1 MKKYFSIILILLL
14 LLSSCGGNT
23 ETSSEIDE
31 NTEVNNENT
40 EEKINS
46 DSSPNE
52 ECLSDDSIETLTSEI
67 AQITSD
73 LKNQENSLASS
84 LGTLYSEEELQN
96 MKEELSVLEGL
107 QSEYES
113 QSSEL
118 DNDDYIQQLRDRKQS
133 LESQL
138 GISYD
143 SVDFANFGQ
152 DAILAEVYDGVI
164 APLENK
170 DNLSQ
175 EEQGVLAEAR
185 LKLELLDA
193 TLNLFKSTEGNP
205 DVELR
210 LKAIE
215 RLKGEI
221 AKAEGTGDQAL
232 RDSIDNLKQELSAKN
247 NILLSSKLCNPD
259 SLYQDDNS
267 GTAIST
273 INLEGCLDLSGFI
286 VMTNDLAELNGWAL
300 HIEDSIRKRNEPIS
314 DEDKPGYSE
323 FNLNSEFVET
333 IDWESDSVSGL
344 REKIEQNIRY
354 DRVNPSEDNLNKI
367 KSYLEQVQDKTS
379 AVRIEIL
386 PLCDL
391 YNIKNNVN
399 NSDQESTFTAEDIRD
414 IPINRFCEVNNDSLD
429 CPDNNLYIP
438 QQAMSCDT
446 SETEGTYTT
455 YDMIDQF
462 FASSIY
468 NTKWLRSSHG
478 TRFVAG
484 SGSDEPN
491 FFKEYYNPQVIFP
504 GEAVQIIVKD
514 NLNFNAGNSKIEF
527 NDEWRSSDGGNIE
540 PPYLYDDGTHG
551 DSVEG
556 DGLYTNNCMKL
567 TYDIDF
573 SNESYVDKGGVR
585 VVDPALKGTVEIKH
599 ISENTWATRN
609 SLFMNIG
616 YDYSQYENNNY
627 PVVFSPNLDA
637 QAYRRIFELFDDN
650 INGIVLGAREYY
662 HGGHMMRLA
671 DHIRGTGF
679 FQDYYEASGKPAPAQ
694 DNKIKVGPW
703 SDGKTHLEL
712 QMVLML
718 GTPEFKSFVHEF
730 QHSIYGQTGGGKYGF
745 PRPGFRESLSDDG
758 MHLSPASTATNTLQ
772 GGFKVLQSD
781 GRTYK
786 PVFIVT
792 PTERFST
799 RVVKDGD
806 KFKAIKR
813 DSIQDSQIFLY
824 SAGLLK
830 PEEVTETYYQL
841 VNPTVIGCVET
852 NEYFACNE
860 NNEVKAKEVISWDI
874 NDYINHYGPRS
885 YAYGEEPEKLNL
897 TFSVLS
903 ERKFTEAEIVFSHYF
918 ANEVV
923 NGDDNWRNPQG
934 DEYNLN
940 FVWDGLGG
948 INFDIFEFLI
958 NSESYK
964 TLEKVAVTDVKYGDI
979 KISDIDTYKE
989 LMYTGLEKNSRGLVE
1004 EAIQL
1009 IPSLPY
1015 AFMAM
1020 ATVMDND
1027 VDKYNYYDLAY
1038 TRAMNEIREVSSITE
1053 FSLIFNLLEQ
1063 KINLNKRNNNEENVI
1078 NEDQLKIDQEL
1089 FSAYSIN
1096 ASWLGIS
1103 QAKQEIARASSQI
1116 CRADQEQ
1123 YDIELSDCD
1132 LVNIKQ
1138 NPIVLRELDFE
1149 NPVWYDYN
1157 LDSLVGNYMALAGG
1171 YKDIARNLLESNN
1184 KRASLDLYLKAID
1197 TYIEGISKDPKEETI
1212 SLRFLY
1218 RDIAYTYD
1226 ELVSHPAS
1234 TEIEQS
1240 VFKAMATYYFAMEY
1254 PLMQKVCDRFKGTT
1268 LSGGLVGGEDGRVYF
1283 ADYFCGRAP
1292 VYEPEGPGRYE
1303 FDYNNWEFVKVG

>member
-1 MKKYFSIILILLL
+1 MKKHFSIILILFILV
-14 LLSSCGGNT
+14 SSCGGDTESNDKT
-23 ETSSEIDE
+23 ETSD
-31 NTEVNNENT
+31 NTEINKNNAV
-40 EEKINS
+40 
-46 DSSPNE
+46 E
-52 ECLSDDSIETLTSEI
+52 ECLSDESVATLTSEI
-67 AQITSD
+67 AEITSD
-73 LKNQENSLASS
+73 LKNQEENLA
-84 LGTLYSEEELQN
+84 LLADATYSEEELQN
-96 MKEELSVLEGL
+96 MKDDLAVLERVQADYESELSNSGNNE
-107 QSEYES
+107 
-113 QSSEL
+113 
-118 DNDDYIQQLRDRKQS
+118 YIQQLRDRKQS

-138 GISYD
+138 GISYAD
-143 SVDFANFGQ
+143 VDFANFGQ
-152 DAILAEVYDGVI
+152 DAILAEVYDGII

-170 DNLSQ
+170 ENLSQ
-175 EEQGVLAEAR
+175 EEQDVLDEAR
-185 LKLELLDA
+185 LKLELLD
-193 TLNLFKSTEGNP
+193 TELNLFRSFNEDP
-205 DVELR
+205 EVEIR
-210 LKAIE
+210 LKEIE
-215 RLKGEI
+215 RLKNEI
-221 AKAEGTGDQAL
+221 SVAEGTGDQAL
-232 RDSIDNLKQELSAKN
+232 RDKIENLKLQLNDKN

-259 SLYQDDNS
+259 SVYLDDNS

-273 INLEGCLDLSGFI
+273 INLEGCLDLSSFI
-286 VMTNDLAELNGWAL
+286 VMTNELAELNNWAL
-300 HIEDSIRKRNEPIS
+300 HIEDSIRKRNEPIN
-314 DEDKPGYSE
+314 DEDTQYSE
-323 FNLNSEFVET
+323 NNLNSEFVET
-333 IDWESDSVSGL
+333 IDWESDSLYGL
-344 REKIEQNIRY
+344 RDKIEQNIRY
-354 DRVNPSEDNLNKI
+354 DRVYPSEDNLNKI
-367 KSYLEQVQDKTS
+367 KSYLEQVRDKTS
-379 AVRIEIL
+379 AARIEIL

-391 YNIKNNVN
+391 YNIKNDVK
-399 NSDQESTFTAEDIRD
+399 NSDQKSTFTAEDTRD
-414 IPINRFCEVNNDSLD
+414 IPINRFCEVNGDSLD

-438 QQAMSCDT
+438 QQAVSCDA
-446 SETEGTYTT
+446 SLTEESYTN

-462 FASSIY
+462 FASSVY
-468 NTKWLRSSHG
+468 NPKWLRSLHG
-478 TRFVAG
+478 TRFIAG
-484 SGSDEPN
+484 TGSDEPD
-491 FFKEYYNPQVIFP
+491 FFKAYYNPQVIFP
-504 GEAVQIIVKD
+504 GEAVQIIIKD
-514 NLNFNAGNSKIEF
+514 NLNFNAGKSKIEF
-527 NDEWRSSDGGNIE
+527 NDEWRSSHGGNIE

-551 DSVEG
+551 DAVAG

-567 TYDIDF
+567 TYDTDF

-585 VVDPALKGTVEIKH
+585 VVDPNLKGTVEIKH

-627 PVVFSPNLDA
+627 PIVFSPNLDT
-637 QAYRRIFELFDDN
+637 QAYSRIFKLFDDN
-650 INGIVLGAREYY
+650 INGIVLGSREYS

-679 FQDYYEASGKPAPAQ
+679 FQNYYESNGKPAPAQ

-718 GTPEFKSFVHEF
+718 GSPEFGSFVHEF

-745 PRPGFRESLSDDG
+745 PRPGYRESLSDDG

-824 SAGLLK
+824 AAGLLK

-852 NEYFACNE
+852 NEYFECDE
-860 NNEVKAKEVISWDI
+860 NNEVKATEVISWDI

-885 YAYGEEPEKLNL
+885 FAYGEEPEKLNL

-940 FVWDGLGG
+940 FVWGGLGG

-964 TLEKVAVTDVKYGDI
+964 TLEKVAVTDIEYGDI

-989 LMYTGLEKNSRGLVE
+989 LMYTGLEKNSTGLVE

-1015 AFMAM
+1015 AYMAM
-1020 ATVMDND
+1020 ATLMDND
-1027 VDKYNYYDLAY
+1027 VDKYNYYDIAY
-1038 TRAMNEIREVSSITE
+1038 TRAMNEIKKVSSITE

-1063 KINLNKRNNNEENVI
+1063 KIKYNKRNNNEENVI
-1078 NEDQLKIDQEL
+1078 NEDQLKKDQEL

-1103 QAKQEIARASSQI
+1103 QAKQEIARAKSQT
-1116 CRADQEQ
+1116 CRADQEPH
-1123 YDIELSDCD
+1123 DHDAEHSDCD
-1132 LVNIKQ
+1132 LANIKQ
-1138 NPIVLRELDFE
+1138 NPVVLRELDFE
-1149 NPVWYDYN
+1149 NPVWYDAN
-1157 LDSLVGNYMALAGG
+1157 LDDLLRNYMALAGG
-1171 YKDIARNLLESNN
+1171 YKDIARNLLEGENN
-1184 KRASLDLYLKAID
+1184 ERASLDLYLKAID
-1197 TYIEGISKDPKEETI
+1197 TYIEGISKDPEEETFI
-1212 SLRFLY
+1212 LRFLY
-1218 RDIAYTYD
+1218 RDMAYTYD
-1226 ELVSHPAS
+1226 DLVSHPAA

-1240 VFKAMATYYFAMEY
+1240 IFKAMATYYFGLEY
-1254 PLMQKVCDRFKGTT
+1254 PLVQQLCERFKGTT
-1268 LSGGLVGGEDGRVYF
+1268 RSGGLVGSEDGKVYM
-1283 ADYFCGRAP
+1283 ADYVCGRPP
-1292 VYEPEGPGRYE
+1292 VYEPEGEGRYE
-1303 FDYNNWEFVKVG
+1303 FDYNNWEFVRVG

>member
-1 MKKYFSIILILLL
+1 MRGKISLILVLILLFSAC
-14 LLSSCGGNT
+14 SSNQTSIEEEVSDVKNINT
-23 ETSSEIDE
+23 DSG
-31 NTEVNNENT
+31 
-40 EEKINS
+40 S
-46 DSSPNE
+46 DE
-52 ECLSDDSIETLTSEI
+52 ECLSDDSIANLTSEI

-73 LKNQENSLASS
+73 LKNQEISLEKSLASS

-96 MKEELSVLEGL
+96 MKEELAVLEGL
-107 QSEYES
+107 QSEFES
-113 QSSEL
+113 QPSDL
-118 DNDDYIQQLRDRKQS
+118 DNDDYLQQLRQRKQS
-133 LESQL
+133 LESEL

-143 SVDFANFGQ
+143 DIDFANFGQ
-152 DAILAEVYDGVI
+152 DAILAEVYDGTI
-164 APLENK
+164 HPLEK
-170 DNLSQ
+170 KENLSQ
-175 EEQGVLAEAR
+175 EEQDILAEAR
-185 LKLELLDA
+185 LKIELLDT
-193 TLNLFKSTEGNP
+193 TLNLFKSTEGDP

-210 LKAIE
+210 LKAID
-215 RLKGEI
+215 RLKSEI
-221 AKAEGTGDQAL
+221 AKAEGSGDQAL
-232 RDSIDNLKQELSAKN
+232 RDEIDNLKQELNAKN

-259 SLYQDDNS
+259 SVYQDDNS

-273 INLEGCLDLSGFI
+273 INLEGCLDLSSFI
-286 VMTNDLAELNGWAL
+286 VMTNELAELTGWAL
-300 HIEDSIRKRNEPIS
+300 HIEDSIRKRNEPIN

-323 FNLNSEFVET
+323 YNLNSEFVEK
-333 IDWESDSVSGL
+333 IDWESDTVSGL

-386 PLCDL
+386 PLCDY
-391 YNIKNNVN
+391 YNIKNDVK

-414 IPINRFCEVNNDSLD
+414 IPINRFCEVNGDTLD
-429 CPDNNLYIP
+429 CPENNLYIP
-438 QQAMSCDT
+438 QQSISCDA
-446 SETEGTYTT
+446 SETEESYTS

-468 NTKWLRSSHG
+468 NPKWLRGLHG
-478 TRFVAG
+478 TRFING
-484 SGSDEPN
+484 TGSDEPD
-491 FFKEYYNPQVIFP
+491 FFKAFYNPQVIFP

-514 NLNFNAGNSKIEF
+514 NLNFNAGISKIEF

-540 PPYLYDDGTHG
+540 LPYLYDDGTHG
-551 DSVEG
+551 DAVGG

-616 YDYSQYENNNY
+616 YDYAQYENNNY
-627 PVVFSPNLDA
+627 PVVFSPNLDS
-637 QAYRRIFELFDDN
+637 QVYRRIFELFDDN

-718 GTPEFKSFVHEF
+718 GTPEFESFVHEF

-745 PRPGFRESLSDDG
+745 PRPGYKESLSDDG

-772 GGFKVLQSD
+772 GGFKILQSD

-792 PTERFST
+792 TGETFST

-813 DSIQDSQIFLY
+813 DQTQDSQIFLY
-824 SAGLLK
+824 AAGLLE

-841 VNPTVIGCVET
+841 VNPTIEGCVET
-852 NEYFACNE
+852 RDYFACDQ
-860 NNEVKAKEVISWDI
+860 NNEIKAEEVISWNI

-918 ANEVV
+918 ANEVI

-940 FVWDGLGG
+940 FVWDDLGG
-948 INFDIFEFLI
+948 INFDIFELLI

-964 TLEKVAVTDVKYGDI
+964 TLEKVAVADVDYGNI

-989 LMYTGLEKNSRGLVE
+989 LYYTALEKDDIALMQK
-1004 EAIQL
+1004 AINL
-1009 IPSLPY
+1009 IPTLPY
-1015 AFMAM
+1015 AYMAK
-1020 ATVMDND
+1020 ATLVDAD
-1027 VDKYNYYDLAY
+1027 VDKYKYYDLAY
-1038 TRAMNEIREVSSITE
+1038 SLAMNEIRKVSSVTE
-1053 FSLIFNLLEQ
+1053 FSLIFTLLEQ
-1063 KINLNKRNNNEENVI
+1063 KINLNKKNNFNK
-1078 NEDQLKIDQEL
+1078 DQLEIDQEL
-1089 FSAYSIN
+1089 FSSYSIN
-1096 ASWLGIS
+1096 ASWLGIA

-1123 YDIELSDCD
+1123 YDIELSDCEY

-1138 NPIVLRELDFE
+1138 NPVVLRELDFQ
-1149 NPVWYDYN
+1149 NPVWYDAN
-1157 LDSLVGNYMALAGG
+1157 LNDLLGNYSALAGG
-1171 YKDIARNLLESNN
+1171 YKDIARNLLETNN
-1184 KRASLDLYLKAID
+1184 EKGSLDLYLKAID
-1197 TYIEGISKDPKEETI
+1197 TYMEGISKDPKAETFRLW
-1212 SLRFLY
+1212 SLY
-1218 RDIAYTYD
+1218 RDMAYTYD
-1226 ELVSHPAS
+1226 DLVSHPAAP
-1234 TEIEQS
+1234 EYMQS
-1240 VFKAMATYYFAMEY
+1240 VFKAMATYYFALEY
-1254 PLMQKVCDRFKGTT
+1254 SLVQQLCERFEGTFV
-1268 LSGGLVGGEDGRVYF
+1268 SGGLVGGEDGKTYM
-1283 ADYFCGRAP
+1283 ADYVCGRAP
-1292 VYEPEGPGRYE
+1292 VYEPEGPGSYI

>member
-1 MKKYFSIILILLL
+1 MKKHFSIILILFILV
-14 LLSSCGGNT
+14 SSCGGDTESNDKT
-23 ETSSEIDE
+23 ETSD
-31 NTEVNNENT
+31 NTEINKNNAV
-40 EEKINS
+40 
-46 DSSPNE
+46 E
-52 ECLSDDSIETLTSEI
+52 ECLSDESVAILTSEI
-67 AQITSD
+67 AEITSD
-73 LKNQENSLASS
+73 LKNQEENLA
-84 LGTLYSEEELQN
+84 LLADATYSEEELQN
-96 MKEELSVLEGL
+96 MKDDLAVLEKVQADYESELSNSGNNE
-107 QSEYES
+107 
-113 QSSEL
+113 
-118 DNDDYIQQLRDRKQS
+118 YIQQLRDRKQS

-138 GISYD
+138 GISYAD
-143 SVDFANFGQ
+143 VDFANFGQ
-152 DAILAEVYDGVI
+152 DAILAEVYDGII

-170 DNLSQ
+170 ENLSQ
-175 EEQGVLAEAR
+175 EEQDVLDEAR
-185 LKLELLDA
+185 LKLELLD
-193 TLNLFKSTEGNP
+193 TELNLFRSFNEDP
-205 DVELR
+205 EVEIR
-210 LKAIE
+210 LKEIE
-215 RLKGEI
+215 RLKNEI
-221 AKAEGTGDQAL
+221 SVAEGTGDQAL
-232 RDSIDNLKQELSAKN
+232 RDKIENLKLQLNDKN

-259 SLYQDDNS
+259 SVYLDDNS

-273 INLEGCLDLSGFI
+273 INLEGCLDLSSFI
-286 VMTNDLAELNGWAL
+286 VMTNELAELNNWAL
-300 HIEDSIRKRNEPIS
+300 HIEDSIRKRNEPIN
-314 DEDKPGYSE
+314 DEDTQYSE
-323 FNLNSEFVET
+323 NNLNSEFVET
-333 IDWESDSVSGL
+333 IDWESDSLYGL
-344 REKIEQNIRY
+344 RDKIEQNIRY
-354 DRVNPSEDNLNKI
+354 DRVYPSEDNLNKI
-367 KSYLEQVQDKTS
+367 KSYLEQVRDKTS
-379 AVRIEIL
+379 AARIEIL

-391 YNIKNNVN
+391 YNIKNDVK
-399 NSDQESTFTAEDIRD
+399 NSDQKSTFTAEDTRD
-414 IPINRFCEVNNDSLD
+414 IPINRFCEVNGDSLD

-438 QQAMSCDT
+438 QQAVSCDA
-446 SETEGTYTT
+446 SLTEESYTN

-462 FASSIY
+462 FASSVY
-468 NTKWLRSSHG
+468 NPKWLRSLHG
-478 TRFVAG
+478 TRFIAG
-484 SGSDEPN
+484 TGSDEPD
-491 FFKEYYNPQVIFP
+491 FFKAYYNPQVIFP
-504 GEAVQIIVKD
+504 GEAVQIIIKD
-514 NLNFNAGNSKIEF
+514 NLNFNAGKSKIEF
-527 NDEWRSSDGGNIE
+527 NDEWRSSHGGNIE

-551 DSVEG
+551 DAVAG

-567 TYDIDF
+567 TYDTDF

-585 VVDPALKGTVEIKH
+585 VVDPNLKGTVEIKH

-627 PVVFSPNLDA
+627 PIVFSPNLDT
-637 QAYRRIFELFDDN
+637 QAYSRIFKLFDDN
-650 INGIVLGAREYY
+650 INGIVLGSREYS

-679 FQDYYEASGKPAPAQ
+679 FQNYYESNGKPAPAQ

-718 GTPEFKSFVHEF
+718 GSPEFGSFVHEF

-745 PRPGFRESLSDDG
+745 PRPGYRESLSDDG

-824 SAGLLK
+824 AAGLLK

-852 NEYFACNE
+852 NEYFECDE
-860 NNEVKAKEVISWDI
+860 NNEVKATEVISWDI

-885 YAYGEEPEKLNL
+885 FAYGEEPEKLNL

-940 FVWDGLGG
+940 FVWGGLGG

-964 TLEKVAVTDVKYGDI
+964 TLEKVAITDIEYGDI

-989 LMYTGLEKNSRGLVE
+989 LMYTGLEKNSTGLVE

-1015 AFMAM
+1015 AYMAM
-1020 ATVMDND
+1020 ATLMDND
-1027 VDKYNYYDLAY
+1027 VDKYNYYDIAY
-1038 TRAMNEIREVSSITE
+1038 TRAMNEIKKVSSITE

-1063 KINLNKRNNNEENVI
+1063 KIKYNKRNNNEENVI
-1078 NEDQLKIDQEL
+1078 NEDQLKKDQEL

-1103 QAKQEIARASSQI
+1103 QAKQEIARAKSQT
-1116 CRADQEQ
+1116 CRADQEPH
-1123 YDIELSDCD
+1123 DHDAEHSDCD
-1132 LVNIKQ
+1132 LANIKQ
-1138 NPIVLRELDFE
+1138 NPVVLRELDFE
-1149 NPVWYDYN
+1149 NPVWYDAN
-1157 LDSLVGNYMALAGG
+1157 LDDLLRNYMALAGG
-1171 YKDIARNLLESNN
+1171 YKDIARNLLEGENN
-1184 KRASLDLYLKAID
+1184 ERASLDLYLKAID
-1197 TYIEGISKDPKEETI
+1197 TYIEGISKDPEEETFI
-1212 SLRFLY
+1212 LRFLY
-1218 RDIAYTYD
+1218 RDMAYTYD
-1226 ELVSHPAS
+1226 DLVSHPAA

-1240 VFKAMATYYFAMEY
+1240 IFKAMATYYFGLEY
-1254 PLMQKVCDRFKGTT
+1254 PLVQQLCERFKGTT
-1268 LSGGLVGGEDGRVYF
+1268 RSGGLVGSEDGKVYM
-1283 ADYFCGRAP
+1283 ADYVCGRPP
-1292 VYEPEGPGRYE
+1292 VYEPEGEGRYE
-1303 FDYNNWEFVKVG
+1303 FDYNNWEFVRVG

>member
-1 MKKYFSIILILLL
+1 MKKHFSIILILFILV
-14 LLSSCGGNT
+14 SSCGGDTESNDKT
-23 ETSSEIDE
+23 ETSD
-31 NTEVNNENT
+31 NTEINKNNAV
-40 EEKINS
+40 
-46 DSSPNE
+46 E
-52 ECLSDDSIETLTSEI
+52 ECLSDESVAILTSEI
-67 AQITSD
+67 AEITSE
-73 LKNQENSLASS
+73 LKNQEENLA
-84 LGTLYSEEELQN
+84 LLADATYSEEELQN
-96 MKEELSVLEGL
+96 MKEDLAVLERVQADYESELSNSGNNE
-107 QSEYES
+107 
-113 QSSEL
+113 
-118 DNDDYIQQLRDRKQS
+118 YIQQLRDRKQS

-138 GISYD
+138 GISYAD
-143 SVDFANFGQ
+143 VDFANFGQ
-152 DAILAEVYDGVI
+152 DAILAEVYDGII

-170 DNLSQ
+170 ENLSQ
-175 EEQGVLAEAR
+175 EEQDVLDEAR
-185 LKLELLDA
+185 LKLELLD
-193 TLNLFKSTEGNP
+193 TELNLFRSFNEDP
-205 DVELR
+205 EVEIR
-210 LKAIE
+210 LKEIE
-215 RLKGEI
+215 RLKNEI
-221 AKAEGTGDQAL
+221 SVAEGTGDQAL
-232 RDSIDNLKQELSAKN
+232 RDKIENLKLQLNDKN

-259 SLYQDDNS
+259 SVYLDDNS

-273 INLEGCLDLSGFI
+273 INLEGCLDLSSFI
-286 VMTNDLAELNGWAL
+286 VMTNELAELNNWAL
-300 HIEDSIRKRNEPIS
+300 HIEDSIRKRNEPIN
-314 DEDKPGYSE
+314 DEDTQYSE
-323 FNLNSEFVET
+323 NNLNSEFVET
-333 IDWESDSVSGL
+333 IDWESDSLSGL
-344 REKIEQNIRY
+344 RDKIEQNIRY
-354 DRVNPSEDNLNKI
+354 DRVYPSEDNLNKI
-367 KSYLEQVQDKTS
+367 KSYLEQVRDKTS
-379 AVRIEIL
+379 AARIEIL

-391 YNIKNNVN
+391 YNIKNDVK
-399 NSDQESTFTAEDIRD
+399 NSDQKSTFTAEDTRD
-414 IPINRFCEVNNDSLD
+414 IPINRFCEVNGDSLD

-438 QQAMSCDT
+438 QQAVSCDA
-446 SETEGTYTT
+446 SLTEESYTN

-462 FASSIY
+462 FASSVY
-468 NTKWLRSSHG
+468 NPKWLRSLHG
-478 TRFVAG
+478 TRFIAG
-484 SGSDEPN
+484 TGSDEPD
-491 FFKEYYNPQVIFP
+491 FFKAYYNPQVIFP
-504 GEAVQIIVKD
+504 GEAVQIIIKD
-514 NLNFNAGNSKIEF
+514 NLNFNAGKSKIEF
-527 NDEWRSSDGGNIE
+527 NDEWRSSHGGNIE

-551 DSVEG
+551 DAVAG

-567 TYDIDF
+567 TYDTDF

-585 VVDPALKGTVEIKH
+585 VVDPNLKGTVEIKH

-627 PVVFSPNLDA
+627 PIVFSPNLDT
-637 QAYRRIFELFDDN
+637 QAYSRIFKLFDDN
-650 INGIVLGAREYY
+650 INGIVLGSREYS

-679 FQDYYEASGKPAPAQ
+679 FQNYYESNGKPAPAQ

-718 GTPEFKSFVHEF
+718 GSPEFGSFVHEF

-745 PRPGFRESLSDDG
+745 PRPGYRESLSDDG

-824 SAGLLK
+824 AAGLLK

-852 NEYFACNE
+852 NEYFECDE
-860 NNEVKAKEVISWDI
+860 NNEVKATEVISWDI

-885 YAYGEEPEKLNL
+885 FAYGEEPEKLNL

-940 FVWDGLGG
+940 FVWGGLGG

-964 TLEKVAVTDVKYGDI
+964 TLEKVAVTDVEYGDI

-989 LMYTGLEKNSRGLVE
+989 LMYTGLEKNSTGLVE

-1015 AFMAM
+1015 AYMAM
-1020 ATVMDND
+1020 ATLMDND
-1027 VDKYNYYDLAY
+1027 VDKYNYYDIAY
-1038 TRAMNEIREVSSITE
+1038 TRAMNEIKKVSSITE

-1063 KINLNKRNNNEENVI
+1063 KIKYNKRNNNEENVI
-1078 NEDQLKIDQEL
+1078 NEDQLKKDQEL

-1103 QAKQEIARASSQI
+1103 QAKQEIARAKSQT
-1116 CRADQEQ
+1116 CRADQEPH
-1123 YDIELSDCD
+1123 DHDAEHSDCD
-1132 LVNIKQ
+1132 LANIKQ
-1138 NPIVLRELDFE
+1138 NPVVLRELDFE
-1149 NPVWYDYN
+1149 NPVWYDAN
-1157 LDSLVGNYMALAGG
+1157 LDDLLRNYMALAGG
-1171 YKDIARNLLESNN
+1171 YKDIARNLLEGENN
-1184 KRASLDLYLKAID
+1184 ERASLDLYLKAID
-1197 TYIEGISKDPKEETI
+1197 TYIEGISKDPEEETFI
-1212 SLRFLY
+1212 LRFLY
-1218 RDIAYTYD
+1218 RDMAYTYD
-1226 ELVSHPAS
+1226 DLVSHPAA

-1240 VFKAMATYYFAMEY
+1240 IFKAMATYYFGLEY
-1254 PLMQKVCDRFKGTT
+1254 PLVQQLCERFKGTT
-1268 LSGGLVGGEDGRVYF
+1268 RSGGLVGSEDGKVYM
-1283 ADYFCGRAP
+1283 ADYVCGRPP
-1292 VYEPEGPGRYE
+1292 VYEPEGEGRYE
-1303 FDYNNWEFVKVG
+1303 FDYNKWEFVRVG

>member
-1 MKKYFSIILILLL
+1 MKKHFSIILILFILV
-14 LLSSCGGNT
+14 SSCGGDTESNDKT
-23 ETSSEIDE
+23 ETSD
-31 NTEVNNENT
+31 NTEINKNNAV
-40 EEKINS
+40 
-46 DSSPNE
+46 E
-52 ECLSDDSIETLTSEI
+52 ECLSDESVATLTSEI
-67 AQITSD
+67 AEITSD
-73 LKNQENSLASS
+73 LKNQEENLA
-84 LGTLYSEEELQN
+84 LLADATYSEEELQN
-96 MKEELSVLEGL
+96 MKDDLAVLERVQADYESELSNSGNNE
-107 QSEYES
+107 
-113 QSSEL
+113 
-118 DNDDYIQQLRDRKQS
+118 YIQQLRDRKQS

-138 GISYD
+138 GISYAD
-143 SVDFANFGQ
+143 VDFANFGQ
-152 DAILAEVYDGVI
+152 DAILAEVYDGII

-170 DNLSQ
+170 ENLSQ
-175 EEQGVLAEAR
+175 EEQDVLDEAR
-185 LKLELLDA
+185 LKLELLD
-193 TLNLFKSTEGNP
+193 TELNLFRSFNEDP
-205 DVELR
+205 EVEIR
-210 LKAIE
+210 LKEIE
-215 RLKGEI
+215 RLKNEI
-221 AKAEGTGDQAL
+221 SVAEGTGDQAL
-232 RDSIDNLKQELSAKN
+232 RDKIENLKLQLNDKN

-259 SLYQDDNS
+259 SVYLDDNS

-273 INLEGCLDLSGFI
+273 INLEGCLDLSSFI
-286 VMTNDLAELNGWAL
+286 VMTNELAELNNWAL
-300 HIEDSIRKRNEPIS
+300 HIEDSIRKRNEPIN
-314 DEDKPGYSE
+314 DEDTQYSE
-323 FNLNSEFVET
+323 NNLNSEFVET
-333 IDWESDSVSGL
+333 IDWESDSLYGL
-344 REKIEQNIRY
+344 RDKIEQNIRY
-354 DRVNPSEDNLNKI
+354 DRVYPSEDNLNKI
-367 KSYLEQVQDKTS
+367 KSYLEQVRDKTS
-379 AVRIEIL
+379 AARIEIL

-391 YNIKNNVN
+391 YNIKNDVK
-399 NSDQESTFTAEDIRD
+399 NSDQKSTFTAEDTRD
-414 IPINRFCEVNNDSLD
+414 IPINRFCEVNGDSLD

-438 QQAMSCDT
+438 QQAVSCDA
-446 SETEGTYTT
+446 SLTEESYTN

-462 FASSIY
+462 FASSVY
-468 NTKWLRSSHG
+468 NPKWLRSLHG
-478 TRFVAG
+478 TRFIAG
-484 SGSDEPN
+484 TGSDEPD
-491 FFKEYYNPQVIFP
+491 FFKAYYNPQVIFP
-504 GEAVQIIVKD
+504 GEAVQIIIKD
-514 NLNFNAGNSKIEF
+514 NLNFNAGKSKIEF
-527 NDEWRSSDGGNIE
+527 NDEWRSSHGGNIE

-551 DSVEG
+551 DAVAG

-567 TYDIDF
+567 TYDTDF

-585 VVDPALKGTVEIKH
+585 VVDPNLKGTVEIKH

-627 PVVFSPNLDA
+627 PIVFSPNLDT
-637 QAYRRIFELFDDN
+637 QAYSRIFKLFDDN
-650 INGIVLGAREYY
+650 INGIVLGSREYS

-679 FQDYYEASGKPAPAQ
+679 FQNYYESNGKPAPAQ

-718 GTPEFKSFVHEF
+718 GSPEFGSFVHEF

-745 PRPGFRESLSDDG
+745 PRPGYRESLSDDG

-824 SAGLLK
+824 AAGLLK

-852 NEYFACNE
+852 NEYFECDE
-860 NNEVKAKEVISWDI
+860 NNEVKATEVISWDI

-885 YAYGEEPEKLNL
+885 FAYGEEPEKLNL

-940 FVWDGLGG
+940 FVWGGLGG

-964 TLEKVAVTDVKYGDI
+964 TLEKVAITDIEYGDI

-989 LMYTGLEKNSRGLVE
+989 LMYTGLEKNSTGLVE

-1015 AFMAM
+1015 AYMAM
-1020 ATVMDND
+1020 ATLMDND
-1027 VDKYNYYDLAY
+1027 VDKYNYYDIAY
-1038 TRAMNEIREVSSITE
+1038 TRAMNEIKKVSSITE

-1063 KINLNKRNNNEENVI
+1063 KIKYNKRNNNEENVI
-1078 NEDQLKIDQEL
+1078 NEDQLKKDQEL

-1103 QAKQEIARASSQI
+1103 QAKQEIARAKSQT
-1116 CRADQEQ
+1116 CRADQEPH
-1123 YDIELSDCD
+1123 DHDAEHSDCD
-1132 LVNIKQ
+1132 LANIKQ
-1138 NPIVLRELDFE
+1138 NPVVLRELDFE
-1149 NPVWYDYN
+1149 NPVWYDAN
-1157 LDSLVGNYMALAGG
+1157 LDDLLRNYMALAGG
-1171 YKDIARNLLESNN
+1171 YKDIARNLLEGENN
-1184 KRASLDLYLKAID
+1184 ERASLDLYLKAID
-1197 TYIEGISKDPKEETI
+1197 TYIEGISKDPEEETFI
-1212 SLRFLY
+1212 LRFLY
-1218 RDIAYTYD
+1218 RDMAYTYD
-1226 ELVSHPAS
+1226 DLVSHPAA

-1240 VFKAMATYYFAMEY
+1240 IFKAMATYYFGLEY
-1254 PLMQKVCDRFKGTT
+1254 PLVQQLCERFKGTT
-1268 LSGGLVGGEDGRVYF
+1268 RSGGLVGSEDGKVYM
-1283 ADYFCGRAP
+1283 ADYVCGRPP
-1292 VYEPEGPGRYE
+1292 VYEPEGEGRYE
-1303 FDYNNWEFVKVG
+1303 FDYNKWEFVRVG

>member
-1 MKKYFSIILILLL
+1 MRGKISLILVLIL
-14 LLSSCGGNT
+14 LLSSCSSNQTSIEEESNKVENINT
-23 ETSSEIDE
+23 NNDSDE
-31 NTEVNNENT
+31 
-40 EEKINS
+40 K
-46 DSSPNE
+46 
-52 ECLSDDSIETLTSEI
+52 CLSDDSVETLTSEI
-67 AQITSD
+67 DEITSE
-73 LKNQENSLASS
+73 LRNLEETLA
-84 LGTLYSEEELQN
+84 LAADTTYSEEELEN
-96 MKEELSVLEGL
+96 MKEELAVLEGI
-107 QSEYES
+107 QADYES
-113 QSSEL
+113 ESSDS
-118 DNDDYIQQLRDRKQS
+118 DNNEYIQQLRDRKQS
-133 LESQL
+133 LEAQL
-138 GISYD
+138 GISYED
-143 SVDFANFGQ
+143 IDFANFGQ
-152 DAILAEVYDGVI
+152 DAILAEVYDGTI

-170 DNLSQ
+170 ENLSK
-175 EEQGVLAEAR
+175 EEQDVLSEAR
-185 LKLELLDA
+185 LKLELLD
-193 TLNLFKSTEGNP
+193 TELNLFRSTEGNP
-205 DVELR
+205 EVEIR
-210 LKAIE
+210 LKEIE
-215 RLKGEI
+215 SLKKEI
-221 AKAEGTGDQAL
+221 SLAEGTGDQAL
-232 RDSIDNLKQELSAKN
+232 RDDIENLKQQLNDKN
-247 NILLSSKLCNPD
+247 NILLSSELCNPD
-259 SLYQDDNS
+259 SVYKDDNS

-273 INLEGCLDLSGFI
+273 INLEGCLDLSSFI
-286 VMTNDLAELNGWAL
+286 VMTNELAELNNWAL
-300 HIEDSIRKRNEPIS
+300 HIEDSIRKRNEPIN
-314 DEDKPGYSE
+314 DEDTQYSE
-323 FNLNSEFVET
+323 YNLNSQFVET
-333 IDWESDSVSGL
+333 IDWESDSISGL
-344 REKIEQNIRY
+344 RDKIEQNIRY

-367 KSYLEQVQDKTS
+367 KSYLEEVRDKTS
-379 AVRIEIL
+379 AARIEIL

-391 YNIKNNVN
+391 YNIKNDVK
-399 NSDQESTFTAEDIRD
+399 NSDQKSTFTAEDIRD
-414 IPINRFCEVNNDSLD
+414 IPINRFCEVNGDSLD

-438 QQAMSCDT
+438 QQAVSCDAT
-446 SETEGTYTT
+446 VTEGSYTN

-462 FASSIY
+462 FASSVY
-468 NTKWLRSSHG
+468 NPKWLRSLHG
-478 TRFVAG
+478 TRFIAG
-484 SGSDEPN
+484 TGSEEPD
-491 FFKEYYNPQVIFP
+491 FFKAYYNPQVIFP

-514 NLNFNAGNSKIEF
+514 NLNFNKGNSKIEF

-551 DSVEG
+551 DAVEG

-573 SNESYVDKGGVR
+573 RNESYVDKGGVR

-679 FQDYYEASGKPAPAQ
+679 FQNYYETNGKPAPAQ

-718 GTPEFKSFVHEF
+718 GSPEFGSFVHEF

-745 PRPGFRESLSDDG
+745 PRQGYRESLSDDG

-824 SAGLLK
+824 AAGLLNSD
-830 PEEVTETYYQL
+830 EVTETYYQL

-852 NEYFACNE
+852 NEYFECDE
-860 NNEVKAKEVISWDI
+860 NNEVKAKEVISWDV

-885 YAYGEEPEKLNL
+885 FAYGEEPEKLNL

-940 FVWDGLGG
+940 FVWNGLGG

-958 NSESYK
+958 NSDSYK
-964 TLEKVAVTDVKYGDI
+964 TLEKVAVTDVEYGDI
-979 KISDIDTYKE
+979 KISHIDTYKE
-989 LMYTGLEKNSRGLVE
+989 LMYTGIEKNSRRLME

-1027 VDKYNYYDLAY
+1027 VDKYNYYDAAY
-1038 TRAMNEIREVSSITE
+1038 TLAMNEIKKVSSITE

-1063 KINLNKRNNNEENVI
+1063 KIKYNKRNNNEGNVI
-1078 NEDQLKIDQEL
+1078 NEDQLEKDQKL

-1103 QAKQEIARASSQI
+1103 QAKQEIARAKSQI
-1116 CRADQEQ
+1116 CRADQEPH
-1123 YDIELSDCD
+1123 DHDTEHSDCD
-1132 LVNIKQ
+1132 LANIKQ
-1138 NPIVLRELDFE
+1138 NPVVLRELDFE
-1149 NPVWYDYN
+1149 NPVWYDAN
-1157 LDSLVGNYMALAGG
+1157 LDDLLRNYMALAGG
-1171 YKDIARNLLESNN
+1171 YKDIARNLLEGENN
-1184 KRASLDLYLKAID
+1184 ERASLDLYLKSID
-1197 TYIEGISKDPKEETI
+1197 TYIEGISKDPEEETFI
-1212 SLRFLY
+1212 LRFLY
-1218 RDIAYTYD
+1218 RDMAYTYD
-1226 ELVSHPAS
+1226 DLVSHPAA

-1240 VFKAMATYYFAMEY
+1240 IFKAMATYYFGLEY
-1254 PLMQKVCDRFKGTT
+1254 PLVQQLCERFRGTT
-1268 LSGGLVGGEDGRVYF
+1268 ISGGLVGSEDGKVYM
-1283 ADYFCGRAP
+1283 ADYVCGRPP

-1303 FDYNNWEFVKVG
+1303 FDYNKWEFVKVG

>member
-1 MKKYFSIILILLL
+1 MRGKISLILVLILLFSAC
-14 LLSSCGGNT
+14 SSNQTSIEEEVSDVKNINT
-23 ETSSEIDE
+23 DSG
-31 NTEVNNENT
+31 
-40 EEKINS
+40 S
-46 DSSPNE
+46 DE
-52 ECLSDDSIETLTSEI
+52 ECLSDDSIANLTSEI

-73 LKNQENSLASS
+73 LKNQEISLEKSLASS

-96 MKEELSVLEGL
+96 MKEELAVLEGL
-107 QSEYES
+107 QSEFES
-113 QSSEL
+113 QPSDL
-118 DNDDYIQQLRDRKQS
+118 DNDDYLQQLRQRKQS

-143 SVDFANFGQ
+143 DIDFANFGQ
-152 DAILAEVYDGVI
+152 DAILAEVYDGI
-164 APLENK
+164 IHPLEK
-170 DNLSQ
+170 KENLSQ
-175 EEQGVLAEAR
+175 EEQDILAEAR
-185 LKLELLDA
+185 LKIELLDT
-193 TLNLFKSTEGNP
+193 TLNLFKSTEGDP

-210 LKAIE
+210 LKAID
-215 RLKGEI
+215 RLKSEI
-221 AKAEGTGDQAL
+221 AKAEGSGDQAL
-232 RDSIDNLKQELSAKN
+232 RDEIDNLKQELNAKN

-259 SLYQDDNS
+259 SVYQDDNS

-273 INLEGCLDLSGFI
+273 INLEGCLDLSSFI
-286 VMTNDLAELNGWAL
+286 VMTNELAELTGWAL
-300 HIEDSIRKRNEPIS
+300 HIEDSIRKRNEPIN

-323 FNLNSEFVET
+323 YNLNSEFVEK
-333 IDWESDSVSGL
+333 IDWESDTVSGL

-386 PLCDL
+386 PLCDY
-391 YNIKNNVN
+391 YNIKNDVK

-414 IPINRFCEVNNDSLD
+414 IPINRFCEVNGDTLD
-429 CPDNNLYIP
+429 CPENNLYIP
-438 QQAMSCDT
+438 QQSISCDA
-446 SETEGTYTT
+446 SETEESYTS

-468 NTKWLRSSHG
+468 NPKWLRGLHG
-478 TRFVAG
+478 TRFING
-484 SGSDEPN
+484 TGSDEPD
-491 FFKEYYNPQVIFP
+491 FFKAFYNPQVIFP

-514 NLNFNAGNSKIEF
+514 NLNFNAGISKIEF

-540 PPYLYDDGTHG
+540 LPYLYDDGTHG
-551 DSVEG
+551 DAVGG

-616 YDYSQYENNNY
+616 YDYAQYENNNY

-637 QAYRRIFELFDDN
+637 QVYRRIFELFDDN

-679 FQDYYEASGKPAPAQ
+679 FQDYYEATGKPAPAQ

-718 GTPEFKSFVHEF
+718 GTPEFESFVHEF

-745 PRPGFRESLSDDG
+745 PRPGYKESLSDDG

-772 GGFKVLQSD
+772 GGFKILQSD

-786 PVFIVT
+786 PVYIVT
-792 PTERFST
+792 TGETFST

-813 DSIQDSQIFLY
+813 DQTQDSQIFLY
-824 SAGLLK
+824 AAGLLE

-841 VNPTVIGCVET
+841 VNPTIEGCVET
-852 NEYFACNE
+852 RDYFACDQ
-860 NNEVKAKEVISWDI
+860 NNEIKAEEVISWNI
-874 NDYINHYGPRS
+874 NDYIDHYGPRS

-918 ANEVV
+918 ANEVI

-940 FVWDGLGG
+940 FVWDDLGG
-948 INFDIFEFLI
+948 INFDIFELLI

-964 TLEKVAVTDVKYGDI
+964 TLEKVAVADVDYGNI

-989 LMYTGLEKNSRGLVE
+989 LYYTALEKDDIALMQK
-1004 EAIQL
+1004 AINL
-1009 IPSLPY
+1009 IPNLPY
-1015 AFMAM
+1015 AYMAK
-1020 ATVMDND
+1020 ATLVDAD
-1027 VDKYNYYDLAY
+1027 VDKYKYYDLAY
-1038 TRAMNEIREVSSITE
+1038 SLAMNEIKKVSSITE
-1053 FSLIFNLLEQ
+1053 FSLIFTLLEQ
-1063 KINLNKRNNNEENVI
+1063 KINLNKKNNF
-1078 NEDQLKIDQEL
+1078 NEDQLEIDQEL

-1096 ASWLGIS
+1096 ASWLGIA
-1103 QAKQEIARASSQI
+1103 QTKQEIARASSQI

-1132 LVNIKQ
+1132 YLVNIKQ
-1138 NPIVLRELDFE
+1138 NPVVLRELDFQ
-1149 NPVWYDYN
+1149 NPVWYDAN
-1157 LDSLVGNYMALAGG
+1157 LNDLLRNYSALAGG
-1171 YKDIARNLLESNN
+1171 YKDVARNLLETNN
-1184 KRASLDLYLKAID
+1184 EKGSLDLYLKAID
-1197 TYIEGISKDPKEETI
+1197 TYMEGISKDPKAETFRLW
-1212 SLRFLY
+1212 SLY
-1218 RDIAYTYD
+1218 RDMAYTYD
-1226 ELVSHPAS
+1226 DLVSHPAAP
-1234 TEIEQS
+1234 EYMQS
-1240 VFKAMATYYFAMEY
+1240 VFKAMATYYFALEY
-1254 PLMQKVCDRFKGTT
+1254 SLVQQLCERFEGTFE
-1268 LSGGLVGGEDGRVYF
+1268 SGGLVGSEDGKTYM
-1283 ADYFCGRAP
+1283 ADYVCGRAP
-1292 VYEPEGPGRYE
+1292 VYEPEGPGSYI

>member
-1 MKKYFSIILILLL
+1 MKKHFSIILILFILV
-14 LLSSCGGNT
+14 SSCGGDTESNDKT
-23 ETSSEIDE
+23 ETSD
-31 NTEVNNENT
+31 NTEINKNNAV
-40 EEKINS
+40 
-46 DSSPNE
+46 E
-52 ECLSDDSIETLTSEI
+52 ECLSDESVAILTSEI
-67 AQITSD
+67 AEITSD
-73 LKNQENSLASS
+73 LKNQEENLA
-84 LGTLYSEEELQN
+84 LLADATYSEEELQN
-96 MKEELSVLEGL
+96 MKDDLAVLERVQADYESELSNSGNNE
-107 QSEYES
+107 
-113 QSSEL
+113 
-118 DNDDYIQQLRDRKQS
+118 YIQQLRDRKQS

-138 GISYD
+138 GISYAD
-143 SVDFANFGQ
+143 VDFANFGQ
-152 DAILAEVYDGVI
+152 DAILAEVYDGII

-170 DNLSQ
+170 ENLSQ
-175 EEQGVLAEAR
+175 EEQDVLDEAR
-185 LKLELLDA
+185 LKLELLD
-193 TLNLFKSTEGNP
+193 TELNLFRSFNEDP
-205 DVELR
+205 EVEIR
-210 LKAIE
+210 LKEIE
-215 RLKGEI
+215 RLKNEI
-221 AKAEGTGDQAL
+221 SVAEGTGDQAL
-232 RDSIDNLKQELSAKN
+232 RDKIENLKLQLNDKN

-259 SLYQDDNS
+259 SVYLDDNS

-273 INLEGCLDLSGFI
+273 INLEGCLDLSSFI
-286 VMTNDLAELNGWAL
+286 VMTNELAELNNWAL
-300 HIEDSIRKRNEPIS
+300 HIEDSIRKRNEPIN
-314 DEDKPGYSE
+314 DEDTQYSE
-323 FNLNSEFVET
+323 NNLNSEFVET
-333 IDWESDSVSGL
+333 IDWESDSLSGL
-344 REKIEQNIRY
+344 RDKIEQNIRY
-354 DRVNPSEDNLNKI
+354 DRVYPSEDNLNKI
-367 KSYLEQVQDKTS
+367 KSYLEQVRDKTS
-379 AVRIEIL
+379 AARIEIL

-391 YNIKNNVN
+391 YNIKNDVK
-399 NSDQESTFTAEDIRD
+399 NSDQKSTFTAEDTRD
-414 IPINRFCEVNNDSLD
+414 IPINRFCEVNGDSLD

-438 QQAMSCDT
+438 QQAVSCDA
-446 SETEGTYTT
+446 SLTEESYTN

-462 FASSIY
+462 FASSVY
-468 NTKWLRSSHG
+468 NPKWLRSLHG
-478 TRFVAG
+478 TRFIAG
-484 SGSDEPN
+484 TGSDEPD
-491 FFKEYYNPQVIFP
+491 FFKAYYNPQVIFP
-504 GEAVQIIVKD
+504 GEAVQIIIKD
-514 NLNFNAGNSKIEF
+514 NLNFNAGKSKIEF
-527 NDEWRSSDGGNIE
+527 NDEWRSSHGGNIE

-551 DSVEG
+551 DAVAG

-567 TYDIDF
+567 TYDTDF

-585 VVDPALKGTVEIKH
+585 VVDPNLKGTVEIKH

-627 PVVFSPNLDA
+627 PIVFSPNLDT
-637 QAYRRIFELFDDN
+637 QAYSRIFKLFDDN
-650 INGIVLGAREYY
+650 INGIVLGSREYS

-679 FQDYYEASGKPAPAQ
+679 FQNYYESNGKPAPAQ

-718 GTPEFKSFVHEF
+718 GSPEFGSFVHEF

-745 PRPGFRESLSDDG
+745 PRPGYRESLSDDG

-824 SAGLLK
+824 AAGLLK

-852 NEYFACNE
+852 NEYFECDE
-860 NNEVKAKEVISWDI
+860 NNEVKATEVISWDI

-885 YAYGEEPEKLNL
+885 FAYGEEPEKLNL

-940 FVWDGLGG
+940 FVWGGLGG

-964 TLEKVAVTDVKYGDI
+964 TLEKVAITDIEYGDI

-989 LMYTGLEKNSRGLVE
+989 LMYTGLEKNSTGLVE

-1015 AFMAM
+1015 AYMAM
-1020 ATVMDND
+1020 ATLMDND
-1027 VDKYNYYDLAY
+1027 VDKYNYYDIAY
-1038 TRAMNEIREVSSITE
+1038 TRAMNEIKKVSSITE

-1063 KINLNKRNNNEENVI
+1063 KIKYNKRNNNEENVI
-1078 NEDQLKIDQEL
+1078 NEDQLKKDQEL

-1103 QAKQEIARASSQI
+1103 QAKQEIARAKSQT
-1116 CRADQEQ
+1116 CRADQEPH
-1123 YDIELSDCD
+1123 DHDAEHSDCD
-1132 LVNIKQ
+1132 LANIKQ
-1138 NPIVLRELDFE
+1138 NPVVLRELDFE
-1149 NPVWYDYN
+1149 NPVWYDAN
-1157 LDSLVGNYMALAGG
+1157 LDDLLRNYMALAGG
-1171 YKDIARNLLESNN
+1171 YKDIARNLLEGENN
-1184 KRASLDLYLKAID
+1184 ERASLDLYLKAID
-1197 TYIEGISKDPKEETI
+1197 TYIEGISKDPEEETFI
-1212 SLRFLY
+1212 LRFLY
-1218 RDIAYTYD
+1218 RDMAYTYD
-1226 ELVSHPAS
+1226 DLVSHPAA

-1240 VFKAMATYYFAMEY
+1240 IFKAMATYYFGLEY
-1254 PLMQKVCDRFKGTT
+1254 PLVQQLCERFKGTT
-1268 LSGGLVGGEDGRVYF
+1268 RSGGLVGSEDGKVYM
-1283 ADYFCGRAP
+1283 ADYVCGRPP
-1292 VYEPEGPGRYE
+1292 VYEPEGEGRYE
-1303 FDYNNWEFVKVG
+1303 FDYNNWEFVRVG

>member
-1 MKKYFSIILILLL
+1 MRGKISLILVLIL
-14 LLSSCGGNT
+14 LLSSCSSNQTSIEEANEVENINT
-23 ETSSEIDE
+23 DYD
-31 NTEVNNENT
+31 
-40 EEKINS
+40 S
-46 DSSPNE
+46 DE
-52 ECLSDDSIETLTSEI
+52 ECLSDDSVETLTSEI
-67 AQITSD
+67 AEITSE
-73 LKNQENSLASS
+73 LRNREETLALSAD
-84 LGTLYSEEELQN
+84 TTYSEEELQN
-96 MKEELSVLEGL
+96 MKEELAVLEGL
-107 QSEYES
+107 QADYES
-113 QSSEL
+113 ESSDLGNNE
-118 DNDDYIQQLRDRKQS
+118 YIQQLRDRKQS
-133 LESQL
+133 LESLL
-138 GISYD
+138 GISYED
-143 SVDFANFGQ
+143 IDFANFGQ
-152 DAILAEVYDGVI
+152 DAILAEVYDGTI
-164 APLENK
+164 SPLEK
-170 DNLSQ
+170 KENLSQ
-175 EEQGVLAEAR
+175 EEQDVLAEAR
-185 LKLELLDA
+185 LKLELLD
-193 TLNLFKSTEGNP
+193 TELNLFRSTEGNP
-205 DVELR
+205 EVEIR
-210 LKAIE
+210 LKEIK
-215 RLKGEI
+215 RLKNEI
-221 AKAEGTGDQAL
+221 SIAEGTGDQAL
-232 RDSIDNLKQELSAKN
+232 RDEIENLKLQLNDKN

-259 SLYQDDNS
+259 SVYLDNNS

-273 INLEGCLDLSGFI
+273 INLEGCLDLSSFI
-286 VMTNDLAELNGWAL
+286 VMTNELAELNGWAL
-300 HIEDSIRKRNEPIS
+300 HIEDSIRKRNESIN

-323 FNLNSEFVET
+323 YNLNSEFVET
-333 IDWESDSVSGL
+333 IDWESDSLSGL
-344 REKIEQNIRY
+344 RDKIEQNIRY

-367 KSYLEQVQDKTS
+367 KSYLEQVRDKTS
-379 AVRIEIL
+379 AARIEIL

-391 YNIKNNVN
+391 YNIKNDVN
-399 NSDQESTFTAEDIRD
+399 NSDQKSTFTAEDSRN
-414 IPINRFCEVNNDSLD
+414 IPINRFCEVNGDSLD

-438 QQAMSCDT
+438 QQAVSCDA
-446 SETEGTYTT
+446 SVTEESYTN

-462 FASSIY
+462 FASSVY
-468 NTKWLRSSHG
+468 NPKWLRSLHG
-478 TRFVAG
+478 TRFIAG
-484 SGSDEPN
+484 TGSDEPD
-491 FFKEYYNPQVIFP
+491 FFKAYYNPQVIFP
-504 GEAVQIIVKD
+504 GEAVQIIIKD
-514 NLNFNAGNSKIEF
+514 NLNFNAGKSKIEF
-527 NDEWRSSDGGNIE
+527 SDEWRSSDGGNIE

-551 DSVEG
+551 DAVAG

-637 QAYRRIFELFDDN
+637 QAYRRIFKLFDDN

-679 FQDYYEASGKPAPAQ
+679 FQNYYESNGKPAPAQ

-718 GTPEFKSFVHEF
+718 GSPEFGSFVHEF

-745 PRPGFRESLSDDG
+745 PRPGYRESLSDDG

-806 KFKAIKR
+806 KFRAIKR

-824 SAGLLK
+824 AAGLLK

-852 NEYFACNE
+852 NEYFECDE

-885 YAYGEEPEKLNL
+885 FAYGEEPEKLNL

-958 NSESYK
+958 NSDSYK
-964 TLEKVAVTDVKYGDI
+964 TLEKVAVTDVEYGDI

-1027 VDKYNYYDLAY
+1027 VDKYNYYDIAY
-1038 TRAMNEIREVSSITE
+1038 TLAMNEIKKVSSITE

-1063 KINLNKRNNNEENVI
+1063 KIKYNKRNNNEENVI
-1078 NEDQLKIDQEL
+1078 NEDQLEKDQEL

-1103 QAKQEIARASSQI
+1103 QAKEEIARAKSQI
-1116 CRADQEQ
+1116 CRADQEPH
-1123 YDIELSDCD
+1123 DHDTEHSDCD
-1132 LVNIKQ
+1132 LANIKQ
-1138 NPIVLRELDFE
+1138 NPVVLRELDFE
-1149 NPVWYDYN
+1149 NPVWYDAN
-1157 LDSLVGNYMALAGG
+1157 LDDLLRNYMALAGG
-1171 YKDIARNLLESNN
+1171 NKDIARNLLEGEKASNLTDA
-1184 KRASLDLYLKAID
+1184 KKKLKQRFASEIPTTVFEYMEQKNIPYKQAV
-1197 TYIEGISKDPKEETI
+1197 
-1212 SLRFLY
+1212 
-1218 RDIAYTYD
+1218 D
-1226 ELVSHPAS
+1226 ELTNKGVKLGQLTSNIDFTSGLPGVTAAS
-1234 TEIEQS
+1234 YDSLGTGSKELKVLPSGKVIAANAPTGLESFGSKEIGKPNPYLFILFFNLPFS
-1240 VFKAMATYYFAMEY
+1240 PIMK
-1254 PLMQKVCDRFKGTT
+1254 L
-1268 LSGGLVGGEDGRVYF
+1268 
-1283 ADYFCGRAP
+1283 
-1292 VYEPEGPGRYE
+1292 
-1303 FDYNNWEFVKVG
+1303 

>member
-1 MKKYFSIILILLL
+1 MKKHFSIILILFILV
-14 LLSSCGGNT
+14 SSCGGDTESNDKT
-23 ETSSEIDE
+23 ETSD
-31 NTEVNNENT
+31 NTEINKNNAV
-40 EEKINS
+40 
-46 DSSPNE
+46 E
-52 ECLSDDSIETLTSEI
+52 ECLSDESVAILTSEI
-67 AQITSD
+67 AEITSD
-73 LKNQENSLASS
+73 LKNQEENLA
-84 LGTLYSEEELQN
+84 LLADATYSEEELQN
-96 MKEELSVLEGL
+96 MKDDLAVLERVQADYESELSNSGNNE
-107 QSEYES
+107 
-113 QSSEL
+113 
-118 DNDDYIQQLRDRKQS
+118 YIQQLRDRKQS

-138 GISYD
+138 GISYAD
-143 SVDFANFGQ
+143 VDFANFGQ
-152 DAILAEVYDGVI
+152 DAILAEVYDGII

-170 DNLSQ
+170 ENLSQ
-175 EEQGVLAEAR
+175 EEQDVLDEAR
-185 LKLELLDA
+185 LKLELLD
-193 TLNLFKSTEGNP
+193 TELNLFRSFNEDP
-205 DVELR
+205 EVEIR
-210 LKAIE
+210 LKEIE
-215 RLKGEI
+215 RLKNEI
-221 AKAEGTGDQAL
+221 SIAEGTGDQAL
-232 RDSIDNLKQELSAKN
+232 RDEIENLKLQLNDKN

-259 SLYQDDNS
+259 SVYLDDNS

-273 INLEGCLDLSGFI
+273 INLEGCLDLSSFI
-286 VMTNDLAELNGWAL
+286 VMTNELAELNNWAL
-300 HIEDSIRKRNEPIS
+300 HIEDSIRKRNEPIN
-314 DEDKPGYSE
+314 DEDTQYSE
-323 FNLNSEFVET
+323 NNLNSEFVET
-333 IDWESDSVSGL
+333 IDWESDSLSGL
-344 REKIEQNIRY
+344 RDKIEQNIRY
-354 DRVNPSEDNLNKI
+354 DRVYPSEDNLNKI
-367 KSYLEQVQDKTS
+367 KSYLEQVRDKTS
-379 AVRIEIL
+379 AARIEIL

-391 YNIKNNVN
+391 YNIKNDVK
-399 NSDQESTFTAEDIRD
+399 NSDQKSTFTAEDTRD
-414 IPINRFCEVNNDSLD
+414 IPINRFCEVNGDSLD

-438 QQAMSCDT
+438 QQAVSCDA
-446 SETEGTYTT
+446 SLTEESYTN

-462 FASSIY
+462 FASSVY
-468 NTKWLRSSHG
+468 NPKWLRSLHG
-478 TRFVAG
+478 TRFIAG
-484 SGSDEPN
+484 TGSDEPD
-491 FFKEYYNPQVIFP
+491 FFKAYYNPQVIFP
-504 GEAVQIIVKD
+504 GEAVQIIIKD
-514 NLNFNAGNSKIEF
+514 NLNFNAGKSKIEF
-527 NDEWRSSDGGNIE
+527 NDEWRSSHGGNIE

-551 DSVEG
+551 DAVAG

-567 TYDIDF
+567 TYDTDF

-585 VVDPALKGTVEIKH
+585 VVDPNLKGTVEIKH

-627 PVVFSPNLDA
+627 PIVFSPNLDT
-637 QAYRRIFELFDDN
+637 QAYSRIFKLFDDN
-650 INGIVLGAREYY
+650 INGIVLGSREYS

-679 FQDYYEASGKPAPAQ
+679 FQNYYESNGKPAPAQ

-718 GTPEFKSFVHEF
+718 GSPEFGSFVHEF

-745 PRPGFRESLSDDG
+745 PRPGYRESLSDDG

-824 SAGLLK
+824 AAGLLK

-852 NEYFACNE
+852 NEYFECDE
-860 NNEVKAKEVISWDI
+860 NNEVKATEVISWDI

-885 YAYGEEPEKLNL
+885 FAYGEEPEKLNL

-940 FVWDGLGG
+940 FVWGGLGG

-964 TLEKVAVTDVKYGDI
+964 TLEKVAVTDVEYGDI

-989 LMYTGLEKNSRGLVE
+989 LMYTGLEKNSTGLVE

-1015 AFMAM
+1015 AYMAM
-1020 ATVMDND
+1020 ATLMDND
-1027 VDKYNYYDLAY
+1027 VDKYNYYDIAY
-1038 TRAMNEIREVSSITE
+1038 TRAMNEIKKVSSITE

-1063 KINLNKRNNNEENVI
+1063 KIKYNKRNNNEENVI
-1078 NEDQLKIDQEL
+1078 NEDQLKKDQEL

-1103 QAKQEIARASSQI
+1103 QAKQEIARAKSQT
-1116 CRADQEQ
+1116 CRADQEPH
-1123 YDIELSDCD
+1123 DHDAEHSDCD
-1132 LVNIKQ
+1132 LANIKQ
-1138 NPIVLRELDFE
+1138 NPVVLRELDFE
-1149 NPVWYDYN
+1149 NPVWYDAN
-1157 LDSLVGNYMALAGG
+1157 LDDLLRNYMALAGG
-1171 YKDIARNLLESNN
+1171 YKDIARNLLEGENN
-1184 KRASLDLYLKAID
+1184 ERASLDLYLKAID
-1197 TYIEGISKDPKEETI
+1197 TYIEGISKDPEEETFI
-1212 SLRFLY
+1212 LRFLY
-1218 RDIAYTYD
+1218 RDMAYTYD
-1226 ELVSHPAS
+1226 DLVSHPAA

-1240 VFKAMATYYFAMEY
+1240 IFKAMATYYFGLEY
-1254 PLMQKVCDRFKGTT
+1254 PLVQQLCERFKGTT
-1268 LSGGLVGGEDGRVYF
+1268 RSGGLVGSEDGKVYM
-1283 ADYFCGRAP
+1283 ADYVCGRPP
-1292 VYEPEGPGRYE
+1292 VYEPEGEGRYE
-1303 FDYNNWEFVKVG
+1303 FDYNNWEFVRVG

>member
-1 MKKYFSIILILLL
+1 MKKHFSIILILFILV
-14 LLSSCGGNT
+14 SSCGGDTESNDKT
-23 ETSSEIDE
+23 ETSD
-31 NTEVNNENT
+31 NTEINKNNAV
-40 EEKINS
+40 
-46 DSSPNE
+46 E
-52 ECLSDDSIETLTSEI
+52 ECLSDESVAILTSEI
-67 AQITSD
+67 AEITSD
-73 LKNQENSLASS
+73 LKNQEENLA
-84 LGTLYSEEELQN
+84 LLADATYSEEELQN
-96 MKEELSVLEGL
+96 MKDDLAVLERVQADYESELSNSGNNE
-107 QSEYES
+107 
-113 QSSEL
+113 
-118 DNDDYIQQLRDRKQS
+118 YIQQLRDRKQS

-138 GISYD
+138 GISYAD
-143 SVDFANFGQ
+143 VDFANFGQ
-152 DAILAEVYDGVI
+152 DAILAEVYDGII

-170 DNLSQ
+170 ENLSQ
-175 EEQGVLAEAR
+175 EEQDVLDEAR
-185 LKLELLDA
+185 LKLELLD
-193 TLNLFKSTEGNP
+193 TELNLFRSFNEDP
-205 DVELR
+205 EVEIR
-210 LKAIE
+210 LKEIE
-215 RLKGEI
+215 RLKNEI
-221 AKAEGTGDQAL
+221 SVAEGTGDQAL
-232 RDSIDNLKQELSAKN
+232 RDKIENLKLQLNDKN

-259 SLYQDDNS
+259 SVYLDDNS

-273 INLEGCLDLSGFI
+273 INLEGCLDLSSFI
-286 VMTNDLAELNGWAL
+286 VMTNELAELNNWAL
-300 HIEDSIRKRNEPIS
+300 HIEDSIRKRNEPIN
-314 DEDKPGYSE
+314 DEDTQYSE
-323 FNLNSEFVET
+323 NNLNSEFVET
-333 IDWESDSVSGL
+333 IDWESDSLYGL
-344 REKIEQNIRY
+344 RDKIEQNIRY
-354 DRVNPSEDNLNKI
+354 DRVYPSEDNLNKI
-367 KSYLEQVQDKTS
+367 KSYLEQVRDKTS
-379 AVRIEIL
+379 AARIEIL

-391 YNIKNNVN
+391 YNIKNDVK
-399 NSDQESTFTAEDIRD
+399 NSDQKSTFTAEDTRD
-414 IPINRFCEVNNDSLD
+414 IPINRFCEVNGDSLD

-438 QQAMSCDT
+438 QQAVSCDA
-446 SETEGTYTT
+446 SLTEESYTN

-462 FASSIY
+462 FASSVY
-468 NTKWLRSSHG
+468 NPKWLRSLHG
-478 TRFVAG
+478 TRFIAG
-484 SGSDEPN
+484 TGSDEPD
-491 FFKEYYNPQVIFP
+491 FFKAYYNPQVIFP
-504 GEAVQIIVKD
+504 GEAVQIIIKD
-514 NLNFNAGNSKIEF
+514 NLNFNAGKSKIEF
-527 NDEWRSSDGGNIE
+527 NDEWRSSHGGNIE

-551 DSVEG
+551 DAVAG

-567 TYDIDF
+567 TYDTDF

-585 VVDPALKGTVEIKH
+585 VVDPNLKGTVEIKH

-627 PVVFSPNLDA
+627 PIVFSPNLDT
-637 QAYRRIFELFDDN
+637 QAYSRIFKLFDDN
-650 INGIVLGAREYY
+650 INGIVLGSREYS

-679 FQDYYEASGKPAPAQ
+679 FQNYYESNGKPAPAQ

-718 GTPEFKSFVHEF
+718 GSPEFGSFVHEF

-745 PRPGFRESLSDDG
+745 PRPGYRESLSDDG

-824 SAGLLK
+824 AAGLLK

-852 NEYFACNE
+852 NEYFECDE
-860 NNEVKAKEVISWDI
+860 NNEVKATEVISWDI

-885 YAYGEEPEKLNL
+885 FAYGEEPEKLNL

-958 NSESYK
+958 NSESYN
-964 TLEKVAVTDVKYGDI
+964 TLEKVAVTDVEYGDI

-989 LMYTGLEKNSRGLVE
+989 LMYTGLEKNSTGLVE

-1015 AFMAM
+1015 AYMAM
-1020 ATVMDND
+1020 ATLMDND
-1027 VDKYNYYDLAY
+1027 VDKYNYYDIAY
-1038 TRAMNEIREVSSITE
+1038 TRAMNEIKKVSSITE

-1063 KINLNKRNNNEENVI
+1063 KIKYNKRNNNEENVI
-1078 NEDQLKIDQEL
+1078 NEDQLKKDQEL

-1103 QAKQEIARASSQI
+1103 QAKQEIARAKSQT
-1116 CRADQEQ
+1116 CRADQEPH
-1123 YDIELSDCD
+1123 DHDAEHSDCD
-1132 LVNIKQ
+1132 LANIKQ
-1138 NPIVLRELDFE
+1138 NPVVLRELDFE
-1149 NPVWYDYN
+1149 NPVWYDAN
-1157 LDSLVGNYMALAGG
+1157 LDDLLRNYMALAGG
-1171 YKDIARNLLESNN
+1171 YKDIARNLLEGENN
-1184 KRASLDLYLKAID
+1184 ERASLDLYLKAID
-1197 TYIEGISKDPKEETI
+1197 TYIEGISKDPEEETFI
-1212 SLRFLY
+1212 LRFLY
-1218 RDIAYTYD
+1218 RDMAYTYD
-1226 ELVSHPAS
+1226 DLVSHPAA

-1240 VFKAMATYYFAMEY
+1240 IFKAMATYYFGLEY
-1254 PLMQKVCDRFKGTT
+1254 PLVQQLCERFKGTT
-1268 LSGGLVGGEDGRVYF
+1268 RSGGLVGSEDGKVYM
-1283 ADYFCGRAP
+1283 ADYVCGRPP
-1292 VYEPEGPGRYE
+1292 VYEPEGEGRYE
-1303 FDYNNWEFVKVG
+1303 FDYNNWEFVRVG

>member
-1 MKKYFSIILILLL
+1 MKGKISLILVLILLF
-14 LLSSCGGNT
+14 SSCSSNQTSIEEEVSDVENINT
-23 ETSSEIDE
+23 DSG
-31 NTEVNNENT
+31 
-40 EEKINS
+40 S
-46 DSSPNE
+46 DE
-52 ECLSDDSIETLTSEI
+52 ECLSDDSIANLTSEI

-73 LKNQENSLASS
+73 LKNQEISLEKSLASS

-96 MKEELSVLEGL
+96 MKEELAVLEGL
-107 QSEYES
+107 QSEFES
-113 QSSEL
+113 QPSDL
-118 DNDDYIQQLRDRKQS
+118 DNDDYLQQLRQRKQS
-133 LESQL
+133 LESEL

-143 SVDFANFGQ
+143 DIDFANFGQ
-152 DAILAEVYDGVI
+152 DAILAEVYDGTI
-164 APLENK
+164 HPLEK
-170 DNLSQ
+170 KENLSQ
-175 EEQGVLAEAR
+175 EEQDILAEAR
-185 LKLELLDA
+185 LKIELLDT
-193 TLNLFKSTEGNP
+193 TLNLFKSTEGDP

-210 LKAIE
+210 LKAID
-215 RLKGEI
+215 RLKSEI
-221 AKAEGTGDQAL
+221 AKAEGSGDQAL
-232 RDSIDNLKQELSAKN
+232 RDEIDNLKQELNAKN

-259 SLYQDDNS
+259 SVYQDDNS

-273 INLEGCLDLSGFI
+273 INLEGCLDLSSFI
-286 VMTNDLAELNGWAL
+286 VMTNELAELTGWAL
-300 HIEDSIRKRNEPIS
+300 HIEDSIRKRNEPIN

-323 FNLNSEFVET
+323 YNLNSEFVEK
-333 IDWESDSVSGL
+333 IDWESDTVSGL

-386 PLCDL
+386 PLCDY
-391 YNIKNNVN
+391 YNIKNDVK

-414 IPINRFCEVNNDSLD
+414 IPINRFCEVNGDTLD
-429 CPDNNLYIP
+429 CPENNLYIP
-438 QQAMSCDT
+438 QQSISCDA
-446 SETEGTYTT
+446 SETEESYTS

-468 NTKWLRSSHG
+468 NPKWLRGLHG
-478 TRFVAG
+478 TRFING
-484 SGSDEPN
+484 TGSDEPD
-491 FFKEYYNPQVIFP
+491 FFKAFYNPQVIFP

-514 NLNFNAGNSKIEF
+514 NLNFNAGISKIEF

-540 PPYLYDDGTHG
+540 LPYLYDDGTHG
-551 DSVEG
+551 DAVGG

-616 YDYSQYENNNY
+616 YDYAQYENNNY
-627 PVVFSPNLDA
+627 PVVFSPNLDS
-637 QAYRRIFELFDDN
+637 QVYRRIFELFDDN

-679 FQDYYEASGKPAPAQ
+679 FQDYYEATGKPAPAQ

-718 GTPEFKSFVHEF
+718 GTPEFESFVHEF

-745 PRPGFRESLSDDG
+745 PRPGYKESLSDDG

-772 GGFKVLQSD
+772 GGFKILQSD

-792 PTERFST
+792 TGETFST

-813 DSIQDSQIFLY
+813 DQTQDSQIFLY
-824 SAGLLK
+824 AAGLLE

-841 VNPTVIGCVET
+841 VNPTIEGCVET
-852 NEYFACNE
+852 RDYFACDQ
-860 NNEVKAKEVISWDI
+860 NNEIKAEEVISWNI

-918 ANEVV
+918 ANEVI

-940 FVWDGLGG
+940 FVWDDLGG
-948 INFDIFEFLI
+948 INFDIFELLI

-964 TLEKVAVTDVKYGDI
+964 TLEKVAVADVDYGNI

-989 LMYTGLEKNSRGLVE
+989 LYYTALEKDDIALMQK
-1004 EAIQL
+1004 AINL
-1009 IPSLPY
+1009 IPTLPY
-1015 AFMAM
+1015 AYMAK
-1020 ATVMDND
+1020 ATLVDAD
-1027 VDKYNYYDLAY
+1027 VDKYKYYDLAY
-1038 TRAMNEIREVSSITE
+1038 SLAMNEIRKVSSVTE
-1053 FSLIFNLLEQ
+1053 FSLIFTLLEQ
-1063 KINLNKRNNNEENVI
+1063 KINLNKKNNFNK
-1078 NEDQLKIDQEL
+1078 DQLEIDQEL

-1096 ASWLGIS
+1096 ASWLGIA

-1123 YDIELSDCD
+1123 YDIELSDCEY

-1138 NPIVLRELDFE
+1138 NPVVLRELDFQ
-1149 NPVWYDYN
+1149 NPVWYDAN
-1157 LDSLVGNYMALAGG
+1157 LNDLLGNYSALAGG
-1171 YKDIARNLLESNN
+1171 YKDIARNLLETNN
-1184 KRASLDLYLKAID
+1184 EKGSLDLYLKAID
-1197 TYIEGISKDPKEETI
+1197 TYMEGISKDPKAETFRLW
-1212 SLRFLY
+1212 SLY
-1218 RDIAYTYD
+1218 RDMAYTYD
-1226 ELVSHPAS
+1226 DLVSHPAAP
-1234 TEIEQS
+1234 EYMQS
-1240 VFKAMATYYFAMEY
+1240 VFKAMATYYFALEY
-1254 PLMQKVCDRFKGTT
+1254 SLVQQLCERFEGTFV
-1268 LSGGLVGGEDGRVYF
+1268 SGGLVGGEDGKTYM
-1283 ADYFCGRAP
+1283 ADYVCGRAP
-1292 VYEPEGPGRYE
+1292 VYEPEGPGSYI

>member
-1 MKKYFSIILILLL
+1 MKKHFSIILILFILV
-14 LLSSCGGNT
+14 SSCGGDTESNDKT
-23 ETSSEIDE
+23 ETSD
-31 NTEVNNENT
+31 NTEINKNNAV
-40 EEKINS
+40 
-46 DSSPNE
+46 E
-52 ECLSDDSIETLTSEI
+52 ECLSDESVAILTSEI
-67 AQITSD
+67 AEITSD
-73 LKNQENSLASS
+73 LKNQEENLA
-84 LGTLYSEEELQN
+84 LLADATYSEEELQN
-96 MKEELSVLEGL
+96 MKDDLAVLERVQADYESELSNSGNNE
-107 QSEYES
+107 
-113 QSSEL
+113 
-118 DNDDYIQQLRDRKQS
+118 YIQQLRDRKQS

-138 GISYD
+138 GISYAD
-143 SVDFANFGQ
+143 VDFANFGQ
-152 DAILAEVYDGVI
+152 DAILAEVYDGII

-170 DNLSQ
+170 ENLSQ
-175 EEQGVLAEAR
+175 EEQDVLDEAR
-185 LKLELLDA
+185 LKLELLD
-193 TLNLFKSTEGNP
+193 TELNLFRSFNEDP
-205 DVELR
+205 EVEIR
-210 LKAIE
+210 LKEIE
-215 RLKGEI
+215 RLKNEI
-221 AKAEGTGDQAL
+221 SVAEGTGDQAL
-232 RDSIDNLKQELSAKN
+232 RDKIENLKLQLNDKN

-259 SLYQDDNS
+259 SVYLDDNS

-273 INLEGCLDLSGFI
+273 INLEGCLDLSSFI
-286 VMTNDLAELNGWAL
+286 VMTNELAELNNWAL
-300 HIEDSIRKRNEPIS
+300 HIEDSIRKRNEPIN
-314 DEDKPGYSE
+314 DEDTQYSE
-323 FNLNSEFVET
+323 NNLNSEFVET
-333 IDWESDSVSGL
+333 IDWESDSLYGL
-344 REKIEQNIRY
+344 RDKIEQNIRY
-354 DRVNPSEDNLNKI
+354 DRVYPSEDNLNKI
-367 KSYLEQVQDKTS
+367 KSYLEQVRDKTS
-379 AVRIEIL
+379 AARIEIL

-391 YNIKNNVN
+391 YNIKNDVK
-399 NSDQESTFTAEDIRD
+399 NSDQKSTFTAEDTRD
-414 IPINRFCEVNNDSLD
+414 IPINRFCEVNGDSLD

-438 QQAMSCDT
+438 QQAVSCDA
-446 SETEGTYTT
+446 SLTEESYTN

-462 FASSIY
+462 FASSVY
-468 NTKWLRSSHG
+468 NPKWLRSLHG
-478 TRFVAG
+478 TRFIAG
-484 SGSDEPN
+484 TGSDEPD
-491 FFKEYYNPQVIFP
+491 FFKAYYNPQVIFP
-504 GEAVQIIVKD
+504 GEAVQIIIKD
-514 NLNFNAGNSKIEF
+514 NLNFNAGKSKIEF
-527 NDEWRSSDGGNIE
+527 NDEWRSSHGGNIE

-551 DSVEG
+551 DAVAG

-567 TYDIDF
+567 TYDTDF

-585 VVDPALKGTVEIKH
+585 VVDPNLKGTVEIKH

-627 PVVFSPNLDA
+627 PIVFSPNLDT
-637 QAYRRIFELFDDN
+637 QAYSRIFKLFDDN
-650 INGIVLGAREYY
+650 INGIVLGSREYS

-679 FQDYYEASGKPAPAQ
+679 FQNYYESNGKPAPAQ

-718 GTPEFKSFVHEF
+718 GSPEFGSFVHEF

-745 PRPGFRESLSDDG
+745 PRPGYRESLSDDG

-824 SAGLLK
+824 AAGLLK

-852 NEYFACNE
+852 NEYFECDE
-860 NNEVKAKEVISWDI
+860 NNEVKATEVISWDI

-885 YAYGEEPEKLNL
+885 FAYGEEPEKLNL

-940 FVWDGLGG
+940 FVWGGLGG

-964 TLEKVAVTDVKYGDI
+964 TLEKVAITDIEYGDI

-989 LMYTGLEKNSRGLVE
+989 LMYTGLEKNSTGLVE

-1015 AFMAM
+1015 AYMAM
-1020 ATVMDND
+1020 ATLMDND
-1027 VDKYNYYDLAY
+1027 VDKYNYYDIAY
-1038 TRAMNEIREVSSITE
+1038 TRAMNEIKKVSSITE

-1063 KINLNKRNNNEENVI
+1063 KIKYNKRNNNEENVI
-1078 NEDQLKIDQEL
+1078 NEDQLKKDQEL

-1103 QAKQEIARASSQI
+1103 QAKQEIARAKSQT
-1116 CRADQEQ
+1116 CRADQEPH
-1123 YDIELSDCD
+1123 DHDAEHSDCD
-1132 LVNIKQ
+1132 LANIKQ
-1138 NPIVLRELDFE
+1138 NPVVLRELDFE
-1149 NPVWYDYN
+1149 NPVWYDAN
-1157 LDSLVGNYMALAGG
+1157 LDDLLRNYMALAGG
-1171 YKDIARNLLESNN
+1171 YKDIARNLLEGENN
-1184 KRASLDLYLKAID
+1184 ERASLDLYLKAID
-1197 TYIEGISKDPKEETI
+1197 TYIEGISKDPEEETFI
-1212 SLRFLY
+1212 LRFLY
-1218 RDIAYTYD
+1218 RDMAYTYD
-1226 ELVSHPAS
+1226 DLVSHPAA

-1240 VFKAMATYYFAMEY
+1240 IFKAMATYYFGLEY
-1254 PLMQKVCDRFKGTT
+1254 PLVQQLCERFKGTT
-1268 LSGGLVGGEDGRVYF
+1268 RSGGLVGSEDGKVYM
-1283 ADYFCGRAP
+1283 ADYVCGRPP
-1292 VYEPEGPGRYE
+1292 VYEPEGEGRYE
-1303 FDYNNWEFVKVG
+1303 FDYNNWEFVRVG

>member
-1 MKKYFSIILILLL
+1 MKGKISLILVLILLF
-14 LLSSCGGNT
+14 SSCSSNQTSIEEEVSDVENINT
-23 ETSSEIDE
+23 DSG
-31 NTEVNNENT
+31 
-40 EEKINS
+40 S
-46 DSSPNE
+46 DE
-52 ECLSDDSIETLTSEI
+52 ECLSDDSIANLTSEI

-73 LKNQENSLASS
+73 LKNQEISLEKSLASS

-96 MKEELSVLEGL
+96 MKEELAVLEGL
-107 QSEYES
+107 QSEFES
-113 QSSEL
+113 QPSDL
-118 DNDDYIQQLRDRKQS
+118 DNDDYLQQLRQRKQS

-143 SVDFANFGQ
+143 DIDFANFGQ
-152 DAILAEVYDGVI
+152 DAILAEVYDGTI
-164 APLENK
+164 HPLEK
-170 DNLSQ
+170 KENLSQ
-175 EEQGVLAEAR
+175 EEQDILAEAR
-185 LKLELLDA
+185 LKIELLDT

-210 LKAIE
+210 LKAID
-215 RLKGEI
+215 RLKSEI
-221 AKAEGTGDQAL
+221 AKAEGSGDQAL
-232 RDSIDNLKQELSAKN
+232 RDEIDNLKQELNAKN

-259 SLYQDDNS
+259 SVYQDDNS

-273 INLEGCLDLSGFI
+273 INLEGCLDLSSFI
-286 VMTNDLAELNGWAL
+286 VMTNELAELTGWAL
-300 HIEDSIRKRNEPIS
+300 HIEDSIRKRNEPIN

-323 FNLNSEFVET
+323 YNLNSEFVET

-386 PLCDL
+386 PLCDY
-391 YNIKNNVN
+391 YNIKNDVK

-414 IPINRFCEVNNDSLD
+414 IPINRFCEVNGDTLD
-429 CPDNNLYIP
+429 CPENNLYIP
-438 QQAMSCDT
+438 QQSISCDA
-446 SETEGTYTT
+446 SETEESYTS

-468 NTKWLRSSHG
+468 NPKWLRGLHG
-478 TRFVAG
+478 TRFING
-484 SGSDEPN
+484 TGSDEPD
-491 FFKEYYNPQVIFP
+491 FFKAFYNPQVIFP

-514 NLNFNAGNSKIEF
+514 NLNFNAGISKIEF

-540 PPYLYDDGTHG
+540 LPYLYDDGTHG
-551 DSVEG
+551 DAVGG

-616 YDYSQYENNNY
+616 YDYAQYENNNY
-627 PVVFSPNLDA
+627 PVVFSPNLDS
-637 QAYRRIFELFDDN
+637 QVYRRIFELFDDN

-679 FQDYYEASGKPAPAQ
+679 FQDYYEATGKPAPAQ

-718 GTPEFKSFVHEF
+718 GTPEFESFVHEF

-745 PRPGFRESLSDDG
+745 PRPGYKESLSDDG

-772 GGFKVLQSD
+772 GGFKILQSD

-792 PTERFST
+792 TGETFST

-813 DSIQDSQIFLY
+813 DQTQDSQIFLY
-824 SAGLLK
+824 AAGLLE

-841 VNPTVIGCVET
+841 VNPTIEGCVET
-852 NEYFACNE
+852 RDYFACDQ
-860 NNEVKAKEVISWDI
+860 NNEIKAEEVISWNI

-918 ANEVV
+918 ANEVI

-940 FVWDGLGG
+940 FVWDDLGG
-948 INFDIFEFLI
+948 INFDIFELLI

-964 TLEKVAVTDVKYGDI
+964 TLEKVAVADVDYGNI

-989 LMYTGLEKNSRGLVE
+989 LYYTALEKDDIALMQK
-1004 EAIQL
+1004 AINL
-1009 IPSLPY
+1009 IPTLPY
-1015 AFMAM
+1015 AYMAK
-1020 ATVMDND
+1020 ATLVDAD
-1027 VDKYNYYDLAY
+1027 VDKYKYYDLAY
-1038 TRAMNEIREVSSITE
+1038 SLAMNEIRKVSSVTE
-1053 FSLIFNLLEQ
+1053 FSLIFTLLEQ
-1063 KINLNKRNNNEENVI
+1063 KINLNKKNNFNK
-1078 NEDQLKIDQEL
+1078 DQLEIDQEL

-1096 ASWLGIS
+1096 ASWLGIA

-1123 YDIELSDCD
+1123 YDIELSDCEY

-1138 NPIVLRELDFE
+1138 NPVVLRELDFQ
-1149 NPVWYDYN
+1149 NPVWYDAN
-1157 LDSLVGNYMALAGG
+1157 LNDLLGNYSALAGG
-1171 YKDIARNLLESNN
+1171 YKDIARNLLETNN
-1184 KRASLDLYLKAID
+1184 EKGSLDLYLKAID
-1197 TYIEGISKDPKEETI
+1197 TYMEGISKDPKAETFRLW
-1212 SLRFLY
+1212 SLY
-1218 RDIAYTYD
+1218 RDMAYTYD
-1226 ELVSHPAS
+1226 DLVSHPAAP
-1234 TEIEQS
+1234 EYMQS
-1240 VFKAMATYYFAMEY
+1240 VFKAMATYYFALEY
-1254 PLMQKVCDRFKGTT
+1254 SLVQQLCERFEGTFV
-1268 LSGGLVGGEDGRVYF
+1268 SGGLVGGEDGKTYM
-1283 ADYFCGRAP
+1283 ADYVCGRAP
-1292 VYEPEGPGRYE
+1292 VYEPEGPGSYI

>member
-1 MKKYFSIILILLL
+1 MKKHFSIILILFILV
-14 LLSSCGGNT
+14 SSCGGDTESNDKT
-23 ETSSEIDE
+23 ETSD
-31 NTEVNNENT
+31 NTEINKNNAV
-40 EEKINS
+40 
-46 DSSPNE
+46 E
-52 ECLSDDSIETLTSEI
+52 ECLSDESVAILTSEI
-67 AQITSD
+67 AEITSD
-73 LKNQENSLASS
+73 LKNQEENLA
-84 LGTLYSEEELQN
+84 LLADATYSEEELQN
-96 MKEELSVLEGL
+96 MKDDLAVLERVQADYESELSNSGNNE
-107 QSEYES
+107 
-113 QSSEL
+113 
-118 DNDDYIQQLRDRKQS
+118 YIQQLRDRKQS

-138 GISYD
+138 GISYAD
-143 SVDFANFGQ
+143 VDFANFGQ
-152 DAILAEVYDGVI
+152 DAILAEVYDGII

-170 DNLSQ
+170 ENLSQ
-175 EEQGVLAEAR
+175 EEQDVLDEAR
-185 LKLELLDA
+185 LKLELLD
-193 TLNLFKSTEGNP
+193 TELNLFRSFNEDP
-205 DVELR
+205 EVEIR
-210 LKAIE
+210 LKEIE
-215 RLKGEI
+215 RLKNEI
-221 AKAEGTGDQAL
+221 SVAEGTGDQAL
-232 RDSIDNLKQELSAKN
+232 RDKIENLKLQLNDKN

-259 SLYQDDNS
+259 SVYLDDNS

-273 INLEGCLDLSGFI
+273 INLEGCLDLSSFI
-286 VMTNDLAELNGWAL
+286 VMTNELAELNNWAL
-300 HIEDSIRKRNEPIS
+300 HIEDSIRKRNEPIN
-314 DEDKPGYSE
+314 DEDTQYSE
-323 FNLNSEFVET
+323 NNLNSEFVET
-333 IDWESDSVSGL
+333 IDWESDSLYGL
-344 REKIEQNIRY
+344 RDKIEQNIRY
-354 DRVNPSEDNLNKI
+354 DRVYPSEDNLNKI
-367 KSYLEQVQDKTS
+367 KSYLEQVRDKTS
-379 AVRIEIL
+379 AARIEIL

-391 YNIKNNVN
+391 YNIKNDVK
-399 NSDQESTFTAEDIRD
+399 NSDQKSTFTAEDTRD
-414 IPINRFCEVNNDSLD
+414 IPINRFCEVNGDSLD

-438 QQAMSCDT
+438 QQAVSCDA
-446 SETEGTYTT
+446 SLTEESYTN

-462 FASSIY
+462 FASSVY
-468 NTKWLRSSHG
+468 NPKWLRSLHG
-478 TRFVAG
+478 TRFIAG
-484 SGSDEPN
+484 TGSDEPD
-491 FFKEYYNPQVIFP
+491 FFKAYYNPQVIFP
-504 GEAVQIIVKD
+504 GEAVQIIIKD
-514 NLNFNAGNSKIEF
+514 NLNFNAGKSKIEF
-527 NDEWRSSDGGNIE
+527 NDEWRSSHGGNIE

-551 DSVEG
+551 DAVAG

-567 TYDIDF
+567 TYDTDF

-585 VVDPALKGTVEIKH
+585 VVDPNLKGTVEIKH

-627 PVVFSPNLDA
+627 PIVFSPNLDT
-637 QAYRRIFELFDDN
+637 QAYSRIFKLFDDN
-650 INGIVLGAREYY
+650 INGIVLGSREYS

-679 FQDYYEASGKPAPAQ
+679 FQNYYESNGKPAPAQ

-718 GTPEFKSFVHEF
+718 GSPEFGSFVHEF

-745 PRPGFRESLSDDG
+745 PRPGYRESLSDDG

-824 SAGLLK
+824 AAGLLK

-852 NEYFACNE
+852 NEYFECDE
-860 NNEVKAKEVISWDI
+860 NNEVKATEVISWDI

-885 YAYGEEPEKLNL
+885 FAYGEEPEKLNL

-940 FVWDGLGG
+940 FVWGGLGG

-964 TLEKVAVTDVKYGDI
+964 TLEKVAVTDIEYGDI

-989 LMYTGLEKNSRGLVE
+989 LMYTGLEKNSTGLVE

-1015 AFMAM
+1015 AYMAM
-1020 ATVMDND
+1020 ATLMDND
-1027 VDKYNYYDLAY
+1027 VDKYNYYDIAY
-1038 TRAMNEIREVSSITE
+1038 TRAMNEIKKVSSITE

-1063 KINLNKRNNNEENVI
+1063 KIKYNKRNNNEENVI
-1078 NEDQLKIDQEL
+1078 NEDQLKKDQEL

-1103 QAKQEIARASSQI
+1103 QAKQEIARAKSQT
-1116 CRADQEQ
+1116 CRADQEPH
-1123 YDIELSDCD
+1123 DHDAEHSDCD
-1132 LVNIKQ
+1132 LANIKQ
-1138 NPIVLRELDFE
+1138 NPVVLRELDFE
-1149 NPVWYDYN
+1149 NPVWYDAN
-1157 LDSLVGNYMALAGG
+1157 LDDLLRNYMALAGG
-1171 YKDIARNLLESNN
+1171 YKDIARNLLEGENN
-1184 KRASLDLYLKAID
+1184 ERASLDLYLKAID
-1197 TYIEGISKDPKEETI
+1197 TYIEGISKDPEEETFI
-1212 SLRFLY
+1212 LRFLY
-1218 RDIAYTYD
+1218 RDMAYTYD
-1226 ELVSHPAS
+1226 DLVSHPAA

-1240 VFKAMATYYFAMEY
+1240 IFKAMATYYFGLEY
-1254 PLMQKVCDRFKGTT
+1254 PLVQQLCERFKGTT
-1268 LSGGLVGGEDGRVYF
+1268 RSGGLVGSEDGKVYM
-1283 ADYFCGRAP
+1283 ADYVCGRPP
-1292 VYEPEGPGRYE
+1292 VYEPEGEGRYE
-1303 FDYNNWEFVKVG
+1303 FDYNKWEFVRVG

>member
-1 MKKYFSIILILLL
+1 MKKHFSIILILFILV
-14 LLSSCGGNT
+14 SSCGGDTESNDKT
-23 ETSSEIDE
+23 ETSD
-31 NTEVNNENT
+31 NTEINKNNAV
-40 EEKINS
+40 
-46 DSSPNE
+46 E
-52 ECLSDDSIETLTSEI
+52 ECLSDESVATLTSEI
-67 AQITSD
+67 AEITSD
-73 LKNQENSLASS
+73 LKNQEENLA
-84 LGTLYSEEELQN
+84 LLADATYSEEELQN
-96 MKEELSVLEGL
+96 MKDDLAVLERVQADYESELSNSGNNE
-107 QSEYES
+107 
-113 QSSEL
+113 
-118 DNDDYIQQLRDRKQS
+118 YIQQLRDRKQS

-138 GISYD
+138 GISYAD
-143 SVDFANFGQ
+143 VDFANFGQ
-152 DAILAEVYDGVI
+152 DAILAEVYDGII

-170 DNLSQ
+170 ENLSQ
-175 EEQGVLAEAR
+175 EEQDVLDEAR
-185 LKLELLDA
+185 LKLELLD
-193 TLNLFKSTEGNP
+193 TELNLFRSFNEDP
-205 DVELR
+205 EVEIR
-210 LKAIE
+210 LKEIE
-215 RLKGEI
+215 RLKNEI
-221 AKAEGTGDQAL
+221 SVAEGTGDQAL
-232 RDSIDNLKQELSAKN
+232 RDKIENLKLQLNDKN

-259 SLYQDDNS
+259 SVYLDDNS

-273 INLEGCLDLSGFI
+273 INLEGCLDLSSFI
-286 VMTNDLAELNGWAL
+286 VMTNELAELNNWAL
-300 HIEDSIRKRNEPIS
+300 HIEDSIRKRNEPIN
-314 DEDKPGYSE
+314 DEDTQYSE
-323 FNLNSEFVET
+323 NNLNSEFVET
-333 IDWESDSVSGL
+333 IDWESDSLYGL
-344 REKIEQNIRY
+344 RDKIEQNIRY
-354 DRVNPSEDNLNKI
+354 DRVYPSEDNLNKI
-367 KSYLEQVQDKTS
+367 KSYLEQVRDKTS
-379 AVRIEIL
+379 AARIEIL

-391 YNIKNNVN
+391 YNIKNDVK
-399 NSDQESTFTAEDIRD
+399 NSDQKSTFTAEDTRD
-414 IPINRFCEVNNDSLD
+414 IPINRFCEVNGDSLD

-438 QQAMSCDT
+438 QQAVSCDA
-446 SETEGTYTT
+446 SLTEESYTN

-462 FASSIY
+462 FASSVY
-468 NTKWLRSSHG
+468 NPKWLRSLHG
-478 TRFVAG
+478 TRFIAG
-484 SGSDEPN
+484 TGSDEPD
-491 FFKEYYNPQVIFP
+491 FFKAYYNPQVIFP
-504 GEAVQIIVKD
+504 GEAVQIIIKD
-514 NLNFNAGNSKIEF
+514 NLNFNAGKSKIEF
-527 NDEWRSSDGGNIE
+527 NDEWRSSHGGNIE

-551 DSVEG
+551 DAVAG

-567 TYDIDF
+567 TYDTDF

-585 VVDPALKGTVEIKH
+585 VVDPNLKGTVEIKH

-627 PVVFSPNLDA
+627 PIVFSPNLDT
-637 QAYRRIFELFDDN
+637 QAYSRIFKLFDDN
-650 INGIVLGAREYY
+650 INGIVLGSREYS

-679 FQDYYEASGKPAPAQ
+679 FQNYYESNGKPAPAQ

-718 GTPEFKSFVHEF
+718 GSPEFGSFVHEF

-745 PRPGFRESLSDDG
+745 PRPGYRESLSDDG

-824 SAGLLK
+824 AAGLLK

-852 NEYFACNE
+852 NEYFECDE
-860 NNEVKAKEVISWDI
+860 NNEVKATEVISWDI

-885 YAYGEEPEKLNL
+885 FAYGEEPEKLNL

-940 FVWDGLGG
+940 FVWGGLGG

-964 TLEKVAVTDVKYGDI
+964 TLEKVAVTDVEYGDI

-989 LMYTGLEKNSRGLVE
+989 LMYTGLEKNSTGLVE

-1015 AFMAM
+1015 AYMAM
-1020 ATVMDND
+1020 ATLMDND
-1027 VDKYNYYDLAY
+1027 VDKYNYYDIAY
-1038 TRAMNEIREVSSITE
+1038 TRAMNEIKKVSSITE

-1063 KINLNKRNNNEENVI
+1063 KIKYNKRNNNEENVI
-1078 NEDQLKIDQEL
+1078 NEDQLKKDQEL

-1103 QAKQEIARASSQI
+1103 QAKQEIARAKSQT
-1116 CRADQEQ
+1116 CRADQEPH
-1123 YDIELSDCD
+1123 DHDAEHSDCD
-1132 LVNIKQ
+1132 LANIKQ
-1138 NPIVLRELDFE
+1138 NPVVLRELDFE
-1149 NPVWYDYN
+1149 NPVWYDAN
-1157 LDSLVGNYMALAGG
+1157 LDDLLRNYMALAGG
-1171 YKDIARNLLESNN
+1171 YKDIARNLLEGENN
-1184 KRASLDLYLKAID
+1184 ERASLDLYLKAID
-1197 TYIEGISKDPKEETI
+1197 TYIEGISKDPEEETFI
-1212 SLRFLY
+1212 LRFLY
-1218 RDIAYTYD
+1218 RDMAYTYD
-1226 ELVSHPAS
+1226 DLVSHPAA

-1240 VFKAMATYYFAMEY
+1240 IFKAMATYYFGLEY
-1254 PLMQKVCDRFKGTT
+1254 PLVQQLCERFKGTT
-1268 LSGGLVGGEDGRVYF
+1268 RSGGLVGSEDGKVYM
-1283 ADYFCGRAP
+1283 ADYVCGRPP
-1292 VYEPEGPGRYE
+1292 VYEPEGEGRYE
-1303 FDYNNWEFVKVG
+1303 FDYNNWEFVRVG

>member
-1 MKKYFSIILILLL
+1 VKKHFSIILILFILV
-14 LLSSCGGNT
+14 SSCGGDTESNDKT
-23 ETSSEIDE
+23 ETSD
-31 NTEVNNENT
+31 NTEINKNNAV
-40 EEKINS
+40 
-46 DSSPNE
+46 E
-52 ECLSDDSIETLTSEI
+52 ECLSDESVAILTSEI
-67 AQITSD
+67 AEITSD
-73 LKNQENSLASS
+73 LKNQEENLA
-84 LGTLYSEEELQN
+84 LLADATYSEEELQN
-96 MKEELSVLEGL
+96 MKDDLAVLERVQADYESELSNSGNNE
-107 QSEYES
+107 
-113 QSSEL
+113 
-118 DNDDYIQQLRDRKQS
+118 YIQQLRDRKQS

-138 GISYD
+138 GISYAD
-143 SVDFANFGQ
+143 VDFANFGQ
-152 DAILAEVYDGVI
+152 DAILAEVYDGII

-170 DNLSQ
+170 ENLSQ
-175 EEQGVLAEAR
+175 EEQDVLDEAR
-185 LKLELLDA
+185 LKLELLD
-193 TLNLFKSTEGNP
+193 TELNLFRSFNEDP
-205 DVELR
+205 EVEIR
-210 LKAIE
+210 LKEIE
-215 RLKGEI
+215 RLKNEI
-221 AKAEGTGDQAL
+221 SVAEGTGDQAL
-232 RDSIDNLKQELSAKN
+232 RDKIENLKLQLNDKN

-259 SLYQDDNS
+259 SVYLDDNS

-273 INLEGCLDLSGFI
+273 INLEGCLDLSSFI
-286 VMTNDLAELNGWAL
+286 VMTNELAELNNWAL
-300 HIEDSIRKRNEPIS
+300 HIEDSIRKRNEPIN
-314 DEDKPGYSE
+314 DEDTQYSE
-323 FNLNSEFVET
+323 NNLNSEFVET
-333 IDWESDSVSGL
+333 IDWESDSLYGL
-344 REKIEQNIRY
+344 RDKIEQNIRY
-354 DRVNPSEDNLNKI
+354 DRVYPSEDNLNKI
-367 KSYLEQVQDKTS
+367 KSYLEQVRDKTS
-379 AVRIEIL
+379 AARIEIL

-391 YNIKNNVN
+391 YNIKNDVK
-399 NSDQESTFTAEDIRD
+399 NSDQKSTFTAEDTRD
-414 IPINRFCEVNNDSLD
+414 IPINRFCEVNGDSLD

-438 QQAMSCDT
+438 QQAVSCDA
-446 SETEGTYTT
+446 SLTEESYTN

-462 FASSIY
+462 FASSVY
-468 NTKWLRSSHG
+468 NPKWLRSLHG
-478 TRFVAG
+478 TRFIAG
-484 SGSDEPN
+484 TGSDEPD
-491 FFKEYYNPQVIFP
+491 FFKAYYNPQVIFP
-504 GEAVQIIVKD
+504 GEAVQIIIKD
-514 NLNFNAGNSKIEF
+514 NLNFNAGKSKIEF
-527 NDEWRSSDGGNIE
+527 NDEWRSSHGGNIE

-551 DSVEG
+551 DAVAG

-567 TYDIDF
+567 TYDTDF

-585 VVDPALKGTVEIKH
+585 VVDPNLKGTVEIKH

-627 PVVFSPNLDA
+627 PIVFSPNLDT
-637 QAYRRIFELFDDN
+637 QAYSRIFKLFDDN
-650 INGIVLGAREYY
+650 INGIVLGSREYS

-679 FQDYYEASGKPAPAQ
+679 FQNYYESNGKPAPAQ

-718 GTPEFKSFVHEF
+718 GSPEFGSFVHEF

-745 PRPGFRESLSDDG
+745 PRPGYRESLSDDG

-824 SAGLLK
+824 AAGLLK

-852 NEYFACNE
+852 NEYFECDE
-860 NNEVKAKEVISWDI
+860 NNEVKATEVISWDI

-885 YAYGEEPEKLNL
+885 FAYGEEPEKLNL

-940 FVWDGLGG
+940 FVWGGLGG

-964 TLEKVAVTDVKYGDI
+964 TLEKVAITDIEYGDI

-989 LMYTGLEKNSRGLVE
+989 LMYTGLEKNSTGLVE

-1015 AFMAM
+1015 AYMAM
-1020 ATVMDND
+1020 ATLMDND
-1027 VDKYNYYDLAY
+1027 VDKYNYYDIAY
-1038 TRAMNEIREVSSITE
+1038 TRAMNEIKKVSSITE

-1063 KINLNKRNNNEENVI
+1063 KIKYNKRNNNEENVI
-1078 NEDQLKIDQEL
+1078 NEDQLKKDQEL

-1103 QAKQEIARASSQI
+1103 QAKQEIARAKSQT
-1116 CRADQEQ
+1116 CRADQEPH
-1123 YDIELSDCD
+1123 DHDAEHSDCD
-1132 LVNIKQ
+1132 LANIKQ
-1138 NPIVLRELDFE
+1138 NPVVLRELDFE
-1149 NPVWYDYN
+1149 NPVWYDAN
-1157 LDSLVGNYMALAGG
+1157 LDDLLRNYMALAGG
-1171 YKDIARNLLESNN
+1171 YKDIARNLLEGENN
-1184 KRASLDLYLKAID
+1184 ERASLDLYLKAID
-1197 TYIEGISKDPKEETI
+1197 TYIEGISKDPEEETFI
-1212 SLRFLY
+1212 LRFLY
-1218 RDIAYTYD
+1218 RDMAYTYD
-1226 ELVSHPAS
+1226 DLVSHPAA

-1240 VFKAMATYYFAMEY
+1240 IFKAMATYYFGLEY
-1254 PLMQKVCDRFKGTT
+1254 PLVQQLCERFKGTT
-1268 LSGGLVGGEDGRVYF
+1268 RSGGLVGSEDGKVYM
-1283 ADYFCGRAP
+1283 ADYVCGRPP
-1292 VYEPEGPGRYE
+1292 VYEPEGEGRYE
-1303 FDYNNWEFVKVG
+1303 FDYNNWEFVRVG

>member
-1 MKKYFSIILILLL
+1 MKKHFSIILILFILV
-14 LLSSCGGNT
+14 SSCGGDTESNDKT
-23 ETSSEIDE
+23 ETSD
-31 NTEVNNENT
+31 NTEINKNNT
-40 EEKINS
+40 V
-46 DSSPNE
+46 E
-52 ECLSDDSIETLTSEI
+52 ECLSDESVAILASEI
-67 AQITSD
+67 AEITSE
-73 LKNQENSLASS
+73 LKNQEENLALSADA
-84 LGTLYSEEELQN
+84 TYSEEELQN
-96 MKEELSVLEGL
+96 MKDDLAVLERVQADYESELSNSGNNE
-107 QSEYES
+107 
-113 QSSEL
+113 
-118 DNDDYIQQLRDRKQS
+118 YIQQLRDRKQS

-138 GISYD
+138 GISYAD
-143 SVDFANFGQ
+143 VDFANFGQ
-152 DAILAEVYDGVI
+152 DAILAEVYDGII

-170 DNLSQ
+170 ENLSQ
-175 EEQGVLAEAR
+175 EEQDVLDEAR
-185 LKLELLDA
+185 LKLELLD
-193 TLNLFKSTEGNP
+193 TELNLFRSFNEDP
-205 DVELR
+205 EVEIR
-210 LKAIE
+210 LKEIE
-215 RLKGEI
+215 RLKNEI
-221 AKAEGTGDQAL
+221 SVAEGTGDQAL
-232 RDSIDNLKQELSAKN
+232 RDKIENLKLQLNDKN

-259 SLYQDDNS
+259 SVYLDDNS

-273 INLEGCLDLSGFI
+273 INLEGCLDLSSFI
-286 VMTNDLAELNGWAL
+286 VMTNELAELNNWAL
-300 HIEDSIRKRNEPIS
+300 HIEDSIRKRNEPIN
-314 DEDKPGYSE
+314 DEDTQYSE
-323 FNLNSEFVET
+323 NNLNSEFVET
-333 IDWESDSVSGL
+333 IDWESDSLYGL
-344 REKIEQNIRY
+344 RDKIEQNIRY
-354 DRVNPSEDNLNKI
+354 DRVYPSEDNLNKI
-367 KSYLEQVQDKTS
+367 KSYLEQVRDKTS
-379 AVRIEIL
+379 AARIEIL

-391 YNIKNNVN
+391 YNIKNDVK
-399 NSDQESTFTAEDIRD
+399 NSDQKSTFTAEDTRD
-414 IPINRFCEVNNDSLD
+414 IPINRFCEVNGDSLD

-438 QQAMSCDT
+438 QQAVSCDA
-446 SETEGTYTT
+446 SLTEESYTN

-462 FASSIY
+462 FASSVY
-468 NTKWLRSSHG
+468 NPKWLRSLHG
-478 TRFVAG
+478 TRFIAG
-484 SGSDEPN
+484 TGSDEPD
-491 FFKEYYNPQVIFP
+491 FFKAYYNPQVIFP
-504 GEAVQIIVKD
+504 GEAVQIIIKD
-514 NLNFNAGNSKIEF
+514 NLNFNAGKSKIEF
-527 NDEWRSSDGGNIE
+527 NDEWRSSHGGNIE

-551 DSVEG
+551 DAVAG

-567 TYDIDF
+567 TYDTDF

-585 VVDPALKGTVEIKH
+585 VVDPNLKGTVEIKH

-627 PVVFSPNLDA
+627 PIVFSPNLDT
-637 QAYRRIFELFDDN
+637 QAYSRIFKLFDDN
-650 INGIVLGAREYY
+650 INGIVLGSREYS

-679 FQDYYEASGKPAPAQ
+679 FQNYYESNGKPAPAQ

-718 GTPEFKSFVHEF
+718 GSPEFGSFVHEF

-745 PRPGFRESLSDDG
+745 PRPGYRESLSDDG

-824 SAGLLK
+824 AAGLLK

-852 NEYFACNE
+852 NEYFECDE
-860 NNEVKAKEVISWDI
+860 NNEVKATEVISWDI

-885 YAYGEEPEKLNL
+885 FAYGEEPEKLNL

-940 FVWDGLGG
+940 FVWGGLGG

-964 TLEKVAVTDVKYGDI
+964 TLEKVAITDIEYGDI

-989 LMYTGLEKNSRGLVE
+989 LMYTGLEKNSTGLVE

-1015 AFMAM
+1015 AYMAM
-1020 ATVMDND
+1020 ATLMDND
-1027 VDKYNYYDLAY
+1027 VDKYNYYDIAY
-1038 TRAMNEIREVSSITE
+1038 TRAMNEIKKVSSITE

-1063 KINLNKRNNNEENVI
+1063 KIKYNKRNNNEENVI
-1078 NEDQLKIDQEL
+1078 NEDQLKKDQEL

-1103 QAKQEIARASSQI
+1103 QAKQEIARAKSQT
-1116 CRADQEQ
+1116 CRADQEPH
-1123 YDIELSDCD
+1123 DHDAEHSDCD
-1132 LVNIKQ
+1132 LANIKQ
-1138 NPIVLRELDFE
+1138 NPVVLRELDFE
-1149 NPVWYDYN
+1149 NPVWYDAN
-1157 LDSLVGNYMALAGG
+1157 LDDLLRNYMALAGG
-1171 YKDIARNLLESNN
+1171 YKDIARNLLEGENN
-1184 KRASLDLYLKAID
+1184 ERASLDLYLKAID
-1197 TYIEGISKDPKEETI
+1197 TYIEGISKDPEEETFI
-1212 SLRFLY
+1212 LRFLY
-1218 RDIAYTYD
+1218 RDMAYTYD
-1226 ELVSHPAS
+1226 DLVSHPAA

-1240 VFKAMATYYFAMEY
+1240 IFKAMATYYFGLEY
-1254 PLMQKVCDRFKGTT
+1254 PLVQQLCERFKGTT
-1268 LSGGLVGGEDGRVYF
+1268 RSGGLVGSEDGKVYM
-1283 ADYFCGRAP
+1283 ADYVCGRPP
-1292 VYEPEGPGRYE
+1292 VYEPEGEGRYE
-1303 FDYNNWEFVKVG
+1303 FDYNNWEFVRVG

>member
-1 MKKYFSIILILLL
+1 MKGKISLILVLILLF
-14 LLSSCGGNT
+14 SSCSSNQTSIEEEVSDVENINT
-23 ETSSEIDE
+23 DSG
-31 NTEVNNENT
+31 
-40 EEKINS
+40 S
-46 DSSPNE
+46 DE
-52 ECLSDDSIETLTSEI
+52 ECLSDDSIANLTSEI

-73 LKNQENSLASS
+73 LKNQEISLEKSLASS

-96 MKEELSVLEGL
+96 MKEELAVLEGL
-107 QSEYES
+107 QSEFES
-113 QSSEL
+113 QPSDL
-118 DNDDYIQQLRDRKQS
+118 DNDDYLQQLRQRKQS
-133 LESQL
+133 LESEL

-143 SVDFANFGQ
+143 DIDFANFGQ
-152 DAILAEVYDGVI
+152 DAILAEVYDGTI
-164 APLENK
+164 HPLEK
-170 DNLSQ
+170 KENLSQ
-175 EEQGVLAEAR
+175 EEQDILAEAR
-185 LKLELLDA
+185 LKIELLDT
-193 TLNLFKSTEGNP
+193 TLNLFKSTEGDP

-210 LKAIE
+210 LKAID
-215 RLKGEI
+215 RLKSEI
-221 AKAEGTGDQAL
+221 AKAEGSGDQAL
-232 RDSIDNLKQELSAKN
+232 RDEIDNLKQELNAKN

-259 SLYQDDNS
+259 SVYQDDNS

-273 INLEGCLDLSGFI
+273 INLEGCLDLSSFI
-286 VMTNDLAELNGWAL
+286 VMTNELAELTGWAL
-300 HIEDSIRKRNEPIS
+300 HIEDSIRKRNEPIN

-323 FNLNSEFVET
+323 YNLNSEFVEK
-333 IDWESDSVSGL
+333 IDWESDTVSGL

-386 PLCDL
+386 PLCDY
-391 YNIKNNVN
+391 YNIKNDVK

-414 IPINRFCEVNNDSLD
+414 IPINRFCEVNGDTLD
-429 CPDNNLYIP
+429 CPENNLYIP
-438 QQAMSCDT
+438 QQSISCDA
-446 SETEGTYTT
+446 SETEESYTS

-468 NTKWLRSSHG
+468 NPKWLRGLHG
-478 TRFVAG
+478 TRFING
-484 SGSDEPN
+484 TGSDEPD
-491 FFKEYYNPQVIFP
+491 FFKAFYNPQVIFP

-514 NLNFNAGNSKIEF
+514 NLNFNAGISKIEF

-540 PPYLYDDGTHG
+540 LPYLYDDGTHG
-551 DSVEG
+551 DAVGG

-616 YDYSQYENNNY
+616 YDYAQYENNNY
-627 PVVFSPNLDA
+627 PVVFSPNLDS
-637 QAYRRIFELFDDN
+637 QVYRRIFELFDDN

-679 FQDYYEASGKPAPAQ
+679 FQDYYEATGKPAPAQ

-718 GTPEFKSFVHEF
+718 GTPEFESFVHEF

-745 PRPGFRESLSDDG
+745 PRPGYKESLSDDG

-772 GGFKVLQSD
+772 GGFKILQSD

-792 PTERFST
+792 TGETFST

-813 DSIQDSQIFLY
+813 DQTQDSQIFLY
-824 SAGLLK
+824 AAGLLE

-841 VNPTVIGCVET
+841 VNPTIEGCVET
-852 NEYFACNE
+852 RDYFACDQ
-860 NNEVKAKEVISWDI
+860 NNEIKAEEVISWNI

-918 ANEVV
+918 ANEVI

-940 FVWDGLGG
+940 FVWDDLGG
-948 INFDIFEFLI
+948 INFDIFELLI

-964 TLEKVAVTDVKYGDI
+964 TLEKVAVADVDYGNI

-989 LMYTGLEKNSRGLVE
+989 LYYTALEKDDIALMQK
-1004 EAIQL
+1004 AINL
-1009 IPSLPY
+1009 IPTLPY
-1015 AFMAM
+1015 AYMAK
-1020 ATVMDND
+1020 ATLVDAD
-1027 VDKYNYYDLAY
+1027 VDKYKYYDLAY
-1038 TRAMNEIREVSSITE
+1038 SLAMNEIRKVSSVTE
-1053 FSLIFNLLEQ
+1053 FSLIFTLLEQ
-1063 KINLNKRNNNEENVI
+1063 KINLNKKNNFNK
-1078 NEDQLKIDQEL
+1078 DQLEIDQEL
-1089 FSAYSIN
+1089 FSSYSIN
-1096 ASWLGIS
+1096 ASWLGIA

-1123 YDIELSDCD
+1123 YDIELSDCEY

-1138 NPIVLRELDFE
+1138 NPVVLRELDFQ
-1149 NPVWYDYN
+1149 NPVWYDAN
-1157 LDSLVGNYMALAGG
+1157 LNDLLGNYSALAGG
-1171 YKDIARNLLESNN
+1171 YKDIARNLLETNN
-1184 KRASLDLYLKAID
+1184 EKGSLDLYLKAID
-1197 TYIEGISKDPKEETI
+1197 TYMEGISKDPKAETFRLW
-1212 SLRFLY
+1212 SLY
-1218 RDIAYTYD
+1218 RDMAYTYD
-1226 ELVSHPAS
+1226 DLVSHPAAP
-1234 TEIEQS
+1234 EYMQS
-1240 VFKAMATYYFAMEY
+1240 VFKAMATYYFALEY
-1254 PLMQKVCDRFKGTT
+1254 SLVQQLCERFEGTFV
-1268 LSGGLVGGEDGRVYF
+1268 SGGLVGGEDGKTYM
-1283 ADYFCGRAP
+1283 ADYVCGRAP
-1292 VYEPEGPGRYE
+1292 VYEPEGPGSYI

>member
-1 MKKYFSIILILLL
+1 MKKHFSIILILFILV
-14 LLSSCGGNT
+14 SSCGGDTESNDKT
-23 ETSSEIDE
+23 ETSD
-31 NTEVNNENT
+31 NTEINKNNAV
-40 EEKINS
+40 
-46 DSSPNE
+46 E
-52 ECLSDDSIETLTSEI
+52 ECLSDESVAILTSEI
-67 AQITSD
+67 AEITSE
-73 LKNQENSLASS
+73 LKNQEENLA
-84 LGTLYSEEELQN
+84 LLADATYSEEELQN
-96 MKEELSVLEGL
+96 MKDDLAVLERVQADYESELSNSGNNE
-107 QSEYES
+107 
-113 QSSEL
+113 
-118 DNDDYIQQLRDRKQS
+118 YIQQLRDRKQS

-138 GISYD
+138 GISYAD
-143 SVDFANFGQ
+143 VDFANFGQ
-152 DAILAEVYDGVI
+152 DAILAEVYDGII

-170 DNLSQ
+170 ENLSQ
-175 EEQGVLAEAR
+175 EEQDVLDEAR
-185 LKLELLDA
+185 LKLELLD
-193 TLNLFKSTEGNP
+193 TELNLFRSFNEDP
-205 DVELR
+205 EVEIR
-210 LKAIE
+210 LKEIE
-215 RLKGEI
+215 RLKNEI
-221 AKAEGTGDQAL
+221 SVAEGTGDQAL
-232 RDSIDNLKQELSAKN
+232 RDKIENLKLQLNDKN

-259 SLYQDDNS
+259 SVYLDDNS

-273 INLEGCLDLSGFI
+273 INLEGCLDLSSFI
-286 VMTNDLAELNGWAL
+286 VMTNELAELNNWAL
-300 HIEDSIRKRNEPIS
+300 HIEDSIRKRNEPIN
-314 DEDKPGYSE
+314 DEDTQYSE
-323 FNLNSEFVET
+323 NNLNSEFVET
-333 IDWESDSVSGL
+333 IDWESDSLSGL
-344 REKIEQNIRY
+344 RDKIEQNIRY
-354 DRVNPSEDNLNKI
+354 DRVYPSEDNLNKI
-367 KSYLEQVQDKTS
+367 KSYLEQVRDKTS
-379 AVRIEIL
+379 AARIEIL

-391 YNIKNNVN
+391 YNIKNDVK
-399 NSDQESTFTAEDIRD
+399 NSDQKSTFTAEDTRD
-414 IPINRFCEVNNDSLD
+414 IPINRFCEVNGDSLD

-438 QQAMSCDT
+438 QQAVSCDA
-446 SETEGTYTT
+446 SLTEESYTN

-462 FASSIY
+462 FASSVY
-468 NTKWLRSSHG
+468 NPKWLRSLHG
-478 TRFVAG
+478 TRFIAG
-484 SGSDEPN
+484 TGSDEPD
-491 FFKEYYNPQVIFP
+491 FFKAYYNPQVIFP
-504 GEAVQIIVKD
+504 GEAVQIIIKD
-514 NLNFNAGNSKIEF
+514 NLNFNAGKSKIEF
-527 NDEWRSSDGGNIE
+527 NDEWRSSHGGNIE

-551 DSVEG
+551 DAVAG

-567 TYDIDF
+567 TYDTDF

-585 VVDPALKGTVEIKH
+585 VVDPNLKGTVEIKH

-627 PVVFSPNLDA
+627 PIVFSPNLDT
-637 QAYRRIFELFDDN
+637 QAYSRIFKLFDDN
-650 INGIVLGAREYY
+650 INGIVLGSREYS

-679 FQDYYEASGKPAPAQ
+679 FQNYYESNGKPAPAQ

-718 GTPEFKSFVHEF
+718 GSPEFGSFVHEF

-745 PRPGFRESLSDDG
+745 PRPGYRESLSDDG

-824 SAGLLK
+824 AAGLLK

-852 NEYFACNE
+852 NEYFECDE
-860 NNEVKAKEVISWDI
+860 NNEVKATEVISWDI

-885 YAYGEEPEKLNL
+885 FAYGEEPEKLNL

-940 FVWDGLGG
+940 FVWGGLGG

-964 TLEKVAVTDVKYGDI
+964 TLEKVAITDIEYGDI

-989 LMYTGLEKNSRGLVE
+989 LMYTGLEKNSTGLVE

-1015 AFMAM
+1015 AYMAM
-1020 ATVMDND
+1020 ATLMDND
-1027 VDKYNYYDLAY
+1027 VDKYNYYDIAY
-1038 TRAMNEIREVSSITE
+1038 TRAMNEIKKVSSITE

-1063 KINLNKRNNNEENVI
+1063 KIKYNKRNNNEENVI
-1078 NEDQLKIDQEL
+1078 NEDQLKKDQEL

-1103 QAKQEIARASSQI
+1103 QAKQEIARAKSQT
-1116 CRADQEQ
+1116 CRADQEPH
-1123 YDIELSDCD
+1123 DHDAEHSDCD
-1132 LVNIKQ
+1132 LANIKQ
-1138 NPIVLRELDFE
+1138 NPVVLRELDFE
-1149 NPVWYDYN
+1149 NPVWYDAN
-1157 LDSLVGNYMALAGG
+1157 LDDLLRNYMALAGG
-1171 YKDIARNLLESNN
+1171 YKDIARNLLEGENN
-1184 KRASLDLYLKAID
+1184 ERASLDLYLKAID
-1197 TYIEGISKDPKEETI
+1197 TYIEGISKDPEEETFI
-1212 SLRFLY
+1212 LRFLY
-1218 RDIAYTYD
+1218 RDMAYTYD
-1226 ELVSHPAS
+1226 DLVSHPAA

-1240 VFKAMATYYFAMEY
+1240 IFKAMATYYFGLEY
-1254 PLMQKVCDRFKGTT
+1254 PLVQQLCERFKGTT
-1268 LSGGLVGGEDGRVYF
+1268 RSGGLVGSEDGKVYM
-1283 ADYFCGRAP
+1283 ADYVCGRPP
-1292 VYEPEGPGRYE
+1292 VYEPEGEGRYE
-1303 FDYNNWEFVKVG
+1303 FDYNNWEFVRVG

>member
-1 MKKYFSIILILLL
+1 MKKHFSIILILFILV
-14 LLSSCGGNT
+14 SSCGGDTESNDKT
-23 ETSSEIDE
+23 ETSD
-31 NTEVNNENT
+31 NTEIKKNNAV
-40 EEKINS
+40 
-46 DSSPNE
+46 E
-52 ECLSDDSIETLTSEI
+52 ECLSDESVATLTSEI
-67 AQITSD
+67 AEITSD
-73 LKNQENSLASS
+73 LKNQEENLA
-84 LGTLYSEEELQN
+84 LLADATYSEEELQN
-96 MKEELSVLEGL
+96 MKDDLAVLERVQADYESELSNSGNNE
-107 QSEYES
+107 
-113 QSSEL
+113 
-118 DNDDYIQQLRDRKQS
+118 YIQQLRDRKQS

-138 GISYD
+138 GISYAD
-143 SVDFANFGQ
+143 VDFANFGQ
-152 DAILAEVYDGVI
+152 DAILAEVYDGII

-170 DNLSQ
+170 ENLSQ
-175 EEQGVLAEAR
+175 EEQDVLDEAR
-185 LKLELLDA
+185 LKLELLD
-193 TLNLFKSTEGNP
+193 TELNLFRSFNEDP
-205 DVELR
+205 EVEIR
-210 LKAIE
+210 LKEIE
-215 RLKGEI
+215 RLKNEI
-221 AKAEGTGDQAL
+221 SVAEGTGDQAL
-232 RDSIDNLKQELSAKN
+232 RDKIENLKLQLNDKN

-259 SLYQDDNS
+259 SVYLDDNS

-273 INLEGCLDLSGFI
+273 INLEGCLDLSSFI
-286 VMTNDLAELNGWAL
+286 VMTNELAELNNWAL
-300 HIEDSIRKRNEPIS
+300 HIEDSIRKRNEPIN
-314 DEDKPGYSE
+314 DEDTQYSE
-323 FNLNSEFVET
+323 NNLNSEFVET
-333 IDWESDSVSGL
+333 IDWESDSLYGL
-344 REKIEQNIRY
+344 RDKIEQNIRY
-354 DRVNPSEDNLNKI
+354 DRVYPSEDNLNKI
-367 KSYLEQVQDKTS
+367 KSYLEQVRDKTS
-379 AVRIEIL
+379 AARIEIL

-391 YNIKNNVN
+391 YNIKNDVK
-399 NSDQESTFTAEDIRD
+399 NSDQKSTFTAEDTRD
-414 IPINRFCEVNNDSLD
+414 IPINRFCEVNGDSLD
-429 CPDNNLYIP
+429 CPDNNLYVP
-438 QQAMSCDT
+438 QQAVSCDA
-446 SETEGTYTT
+446 SLTEESYTN

-462 FASSIY
+462 FASSVY
-468 NTKWLRSSHG
+468 NPKWLRSLHG
-478 TRFVAG
+478 TRFIAG
-484 SGSDEPN
+484 TGSDEPD
-491 FFKEYYNPQVIFP
+491 FFKAYYNPQVIFP
-504 GEAVQIIVKD
+504 GEAVQIIIKD
-514 NLNFNAGNSKIEF
+514 NLNFNAGKSKIEF
-527 NDEWRSSDGGNIE
+527 NDEWRSSHGGNIE

-551 DSVEG
+551 DAVAG

-567 TYDIDF
+567 TYDTDF

-585 VVDPALKGTVEIKH
+585 VVDPNLKGTVEIKH

-627 PVVFSPNLDA
+627 PIVFSPNLDT
-637 QAYRRIFELFDDN
+637 QAYSRIFKLFDDN
-650 INGIVLGAREYY
+650 INGIVLGSREYS

-679 FQDYYEASGKPAPAQ
+679 FQNYYESNGKPAPAQ

-718 GTPEFKSFVHEF
+718 GSPEFGSFVHEF

-745 PRPGFRESLSDDG
+745 PRPGYRESLSDDG

-824 SAGLLK
+824 AAGLLK

-852 NEYFACNE
+852 NEYFECDE
-860 NNEVKAKEVISWDI
+860 NNEVKATEVISWDI

-885 YAYGEEPEKLNL
+885 FAYGEEPEKLNL

-940 FVWDGLGG
+940 FVWGGLGG

-964 TLEKVAVTDVKYGDI
+964 TLEKVAITDIEYGDI

-989 LMYTGLEKNSRGLVE
+989 LMYTGLEKNSTGLVE

-1015 AFMAM
+1015 AYMAM
-1020 ATVMDND
+1020 ATLMDND
-1027 VDKYNYYDLAY
+1027 VDKYNYYDIAY
-1038 TRAMNEIREVSSITE
+1038 TRAMNEIKKVSSITE

-1063 KINLNKRNNNEENVI
+1063 KIKYNKRNNNEENVI
-1078 NEDQLKIDQEL
+1078 NEDQLKKDQEL

-1103 QAKQEIARASSQI
+1103 QAKQEIARAKSQT
-1116 CRADQEQ
+1116 CRADQEPH
-1123 YDIELSDCD
+1123 DHDAEHSDCD
-1132 LVNIKQ
+1132 LANIKQ
-1138 NPIVLRELDFE
+1138 NPVVLRELDFE
-1149 NPVWYDYN
+1149 NPVWYDAN
-1157 LDSLVGNYMALAGG
+1157 LDDLLRNYMALAGG
-1171 YKDIARNLLESNN
+1171 YKDIARNLLEGENN
-1184 KRASLDLYLKAID
+1184 ERASLDLYLKAID
-1197 TYIEGISKDPKEETI
+1197 TYIEGISKDPEEETFI
-1212 SLRFLY
+1212 LRFLY
-1218 RDIAYTYD
+1218 RDMAYTYD
-1226 ELVSHPAS
+1226 DLVSHPAA

-1240 VFKAMATYYFAMEY
+1240 IFKAMATYYFGLEY
-1254 PLMQKVCDRFKGTT
+1254 PLVQQLCERFKGTT
-1268 LSGGLVGGEDGRVYF
+1268 RSGGLVGSEDGKVYM
-1283 ADYFCGRAP
+1283 ADYVCGRPP
-1292 VYEPEGPGRYE
+1292 VYEPEGEGRYE
-1303 FDYNNWEFVKVG
+1303 FDYNNWEFVRVG

>member
-1 MKKYFSIILILLL
+1 MRGKISLILVLIL
-14 LLSSCGGNT
+14 LLSSCSSNQTSIEEESNKVENINT
-23 ETSSEIDE
+23 NNDSDE
-31 NTEVNNENT
+31 
-40 EEKINS
+40 K
-46 DSSPNE
+46 
-52 ECLSDDSIETLTSEI
+52 CLSDDSVETLTSEI
-67 AQITSD
+67 DEITSE
-73 LKNQENSLASS
+73 LRNLEETLA
-84 LGTLYSEEELQN
+84 LAADTTYSEEELEN
-96 MKEELSVLEGL
+96 MKEELAVLEGI
-107 QSEYES
+107 QADYES
-113 QSSEL
+113 ESSDS
-118 DNDDYIQQLRDRKQS
+118 DNNEYIQQLRDRKQS
-133 LESQL
+133 LEAQL
-138 GISYD
+138 GISYED
-143 SVDFANFGQ
+143 IDFANFGQ
-152 DAILAEVYDGVI
+152 DAILAEVYDGTI

-170 DNLSQ
+170 ENLSK
-175 EEQGVLAEAR
+175 EEQDVLSEAR
-185 LKLELLDA
+185 LKLELLD
-193 TLNLFKSTEGNP
+193 TELNLFRSTEGNP
-205 DVELR
+205 EVEIR
-210 LKAIE
+210 LKEIKS
-215 RLKGEI
+215 LKKEI
-221 AKAEGTGDQAL
+221 SLAEGTGDQAL
-232 RDSIDNLKQELSAKN
+232 RDDIENLKQQLNDKN
-247 NILLSSKLCNPD
+247 NILLSSELCNPD
-259 SLYQDDNS
+259 SVYKDDNS

-273 INLEGCLDLSGFI
+273 INLEGCLDLSRFI
-286 VMTNDLAELNGWAL
+286 VMTNELAELNNWAL
-300 HIEDSIRKRNEPIS
+300 HIEDSIRKRNEPIN
-314 DEDKPGYSE
+314 DEDTQYSE
-323 FNLNSEFVET
+323 SNLNSQFVET
-333 IDWESDSVSGL
+333 IDWESDSLSGL
-344 REKIEQNIRY
+344 RDKIEQNIRY

-367 KSYLEQVQDKTS
+367 KSYLEQVRDKTT
-379 AVRIEIL
+379 AARIEIL

-391 YNIKNNVN
+391 YNIKNDVK
-399 NSDQESTFTAEDIRD
+399 NSDQKSTFTAEDTRD
-414 IPINRFCEVNNDSLD
+414 IPINRFCEVNGNSLD

-438 QQAMSCDT
+438 QQAVSCDAT
-446 SETEGTYTT
+446 VTEGSYTN

-462 FASSIY
+462 FASSVY
-468 NTKWLRSSHG
+468 NPKWLRSLHG
-478 TRFVAG
+478 TRFIAG
-484 SGSDEPN
+484 TGSEEPD
-491 FFKEYYNPQVIFP
+491 FFKAYYNPQVIFP

-514 NLNFNAGNSKIEF
+514 NLNFNKGNSKIEF

-540 PPYLYDDGTHG
+540 SPYLYDDGTHG
-551 DSVEG
+551 DAVAG

-679 FQDYYEASGKPAPAQ
+679 FQNYYETNGKPAPAQ

-718 GTPEFKSFVHEF
+718 GSPEFGSFVHEF

-745 PRPGFRESLSDDG
+745 PRRGYRESLSDDG

-824 SAGLLK
+824 AAGLLK
-830 PEEVTETYYQL
+830 PDEVTETYYQL

-852 NEYFACNE
+852 NEYFECDE
-860 NNEVKAKEVISWDI
+860 NNEVKAKEVISWDV

-885 YAYGEEPEKLNL
+885 FAYGEEPEKLNL

-940 FVWDGLGG
+940 FVWNGLGG
-948 INFDIFEFLI
+948 INFDIFKFLI
-958 NSESYK
+958 NSDSYK
-964 TLEKVAVTDVKYGDI
+964 TLEKVAVTDVEYGDI
-979 KISDIDTYKE
+979 KISHIDTYKE
-989 LMYTGLEKNSRGLVE
+989 LMYTGIEKNSRGLVE

-1027 VDKYNYYDLAY
+1027 VDKYNYYDIAY
-1038 TRAMNEIREVSSITE
+1038 TLAMNEIKKVSSITE

-1063 KINLNKRNNNEENVI
+1063 KIKYNKRNNNEGNVI
-1078 NEDQLKIDQEL
+1078 NEDQLEKDQKL

-1103 QAKQEIARASSQI
+1103 QAKQEIARAKSQI
-1116 CRADQEQ
+1116 CRADQEPH
-1123 YDIELSDCD
+1123 DHDTEHSDCD
-1132 LVNIKQ
+1132 LANIKQ
-1138 NPIVLRELDFE
+1138 NPVVLRELDFE
-1149 NPVWYDYN
+1149 NPVWYDAN
-1157 LDSLVGNYMALAGG
+1157 LDDLLRNYMALAGG
-1171 YKDIARNLLESNN
+1171 YKDIARNLLEGENN
-1184 KRASLDLYLKAID
+1184 ERASLDLYLKSID
-1197 TYIEGISKDPKEETI
+1197 TYIEGISKDPEEETFI
-1212 SLRFLY
+1212 LRFLY
-1218 RDIAYTYD
+1218 RDMAYTYD
-1226 ELVSHPAS
+1226 DLVSHPAA

-1240 VFKAMATYYFAMEY
+1240 IFKAMATYYFGLEY
-1254 PLMQKVCDRFKGTT
+1254 PLVQQLCERFKGTT
-1268 LSGGLVGGEDGRVYF
+1268 ISGGLVGSEDGKVYM
-1283 ADYFCGRAP
+1283 ADYVCGRPP

-1303 FDYNNWEFVKVG
+1303 FDYNKWEFVKVG

>member
-1 MKKYFSIILILLL
+1 MKKHFSIILILFILV
-14 LLSSCGGNT
+14 SSCGGDTESNDKT
-23 ETSSEIDE
+23 ETSD
-31 NTEVNNENT
+31 NTEINKNNAV
-40 EEKINS
+40 
-46 DSSPNE
+46 E
-52 ECLSDDSIETLTSEI
+52 ECLSDESVAILTSEI
-67 AQITSD
+67 AEITSE
-73 LKNQENSLASS
+73 LKNQEENLA
-84 LGTLYSEEELQN
+84 LLADATYSEEELQN
-96 MKEELSVLEGL
+96 MKEDLAVLERVQADYESELSNSGNNE
-107 QSEYES
+107 
-113 QSSEL
+113 
-118 DNDDYIQQLRDRKQS
+118 YIQQLRDRKQS

-138 GISYD
+138 GISYAD
-143 SVDFANFGQ
+143 VDFANFGQ
-152 DAILAEVYDGVI
+152 DAILAEVYDGII

-170 DNLSQ
+170 ENLSQ
-175 EEQGVLAEAR
+175 EEQDVLDEAR
-185 LKLELLDA
+185 LKLELLD
-193 TLNLFKSTEGNP
+193 TELNLFRSFNEDP
-205 DVELR
+205 EVENR
-210 LKAIE
+210 LKEIE
-215 RLKGEI
+215 RLKNEI
-221 AKAEGTGDQAL
+221 SIAEGTGDQAL
-232 RDSIDNLKQELSAKN
+232 RDEIENLKLQLNDKN

-259 SLYQDDNS
+259 SVYLDDNS

-273 INLEGCLDLSGFI
+273 INLEGCLDLSSFI
-286 VMTNDLAELNGWAL
+286 VMTNELAELNNWAL
-300 HIEDSIRKRNEPIS
+300 HIEDSIRKRNEPIN
-314 DEDKPGYSE
+314 DEDTQYSE
-323 FNLNSEFVET
+323 NNLNSEFVET
-333 IDWESDSVSGL
+333 IDWESDSLSGL
-344 REKIEQNIRY
+344 RDKIEQNIRY
-354 DRVNPSEDNLNKI
+354 DRVYPSEDNLNKI
-367 KSYLEQVQDKTS
+367 KSYLEQVRDKTS
-379 AVRIEIL
+379 AARIEIL

-391 YNIKNNVN
+391 YNIKNDVK
-399 NSDQESTFTAEDIRD
+399 NSDQKSTFTAEDTRD
-414 IPINRFCEVNNDSLD
+414 IPINRFCEVNGDSLD

-438 QQAMSCDT
+438 QQAVSCDA
-446 SETEGTYTT
+446 SLTEGSYTN

-462 FASSIY
+462 FASSVY
-468 NTKWLRSSHG
+468 NPKWLRSLHG
-478 TRFVAG
+478 TRFIAG
-484 SGSDEPN
+484 TGSDEPD
-491 FFKEYYNPQVIFP
+491 FFKAYYNPQVIFP
-504 GEAVQIIVKD
+504 GEAVQIIIKD
-514 NLNFNAGNSKIEF
+514 NLNFNAGKSKIEF
-527 NDEWRSSDGGNIE
+527 NDEWRSSHGGNIE

-551 DSVEG
+551 DAVAG

-567 TYDIDF
+567 TYDTDF

-585 VVDPALKGTVEIKH
+585 VVDPNLKGTVEIKH

-627 PVVFSPNLDA
+627 PIVFSPNLDT
-637 QAYRRIFELFDDN
+637 QAYSRIFKLFDDN
-650 INGIVLGAREYY
+650 INGIVLGSREYS

-679 FQDYYEASGKPAPAQ
+679 FQNYYESNGKPAPAQ

-718 GTPEFKSFVHEF
+718 GSPEFGSFVHEF

-745 PRPGFRESLSDDG
+745 PRPGYRESLSDDG

-824 SAGLLK
+824 AAGLLK

-852 NEYFACNE
+852 NEYFECDE

-940 FVWDGLGG
+940 FVWGGLGG

-964 TLEKVAVTDVKYGDI
+964 TLEKVAVTDVEYGDI

-989 LMYTGLEKNSRGLVE
+989 LMYTGLEKNSTGLVE

-1015 AFMAM
+1015 AYMAM
-1020 ATVMDND
+1020 ATLMDND
-1027 VDKYNYYDLAY
+1027 VDKYNYYDIAY
-1038 TRAMNEIREVSSITE
+1038 TRAMNEIKKVSSITE

-1063 KINLNKRNNNEENVI
+1063 KIKYNKRNNNEENVI
-1078 NEDQLKIDQEL
+1078 NEDQLKKDQEL

-1103 QAKQEIARASSQI
+1103 QAKQEIARAKSQT
-1116 CRADQEQ
+1116 CRADQEPH
-1123 YDIELSDCD
+1123 DHDAEHSDCD
-1132 LVNIKQ
+1132 LANIKQ
-1138 NPIVLRELDFE
+1138 NPVVLRELDFE
-1149 NPVWYDYN
+1149 NPVWYDAN
-1157 LDSLVGNYMALAGG
+1157 LDDLLRNYMALAGG
-1171 YKDIARNLLESNN
+1171 YKDIARNLLEGENN
-1184 KRASLDLYLKAID
+1184 ERASLDLYLKAID
-1197 TYIEGISKDPKEETI
+1197 TYIEGISKDPEEETFI
-1212 SLRFLY
+1212 LRFLY
-1218 RDIAYTYD
+1218 RDMAYTYD
-1226 ELVSHPAS
+1226 DLVSHPAA

-1240 VFKAMATYYFAMEY
+1240 IFKAMATYYFGLEY
-1254 PLMQKVCDRFKGTT
+1254 PLVQQLCERFKGTT
-1268 LSGGLVGGEDGRVYF
+1268 RSGGLVGSEDGKVYM
-1283 ADYFCGRAP
+1283 ADYVCGRPP
-1292 VYEPEGPGRYE
+1292 VYEPEGEGRYE
-1303 FDYNNWEFVKVG
+1303 FDYNNWEFVRVG

>member
-1 MKKYFSIILILLL
+1 MKKHFSIILILFILV
-14 LLSSCGGNT
+14 SSCGGDTESNDKT
-23 ETSSEIDE
+23 ETSD
-31 NTEVNNENT
+31 NTEINKNNAV
-40 EEKINS
+40 
-46 DSSPNE
+46 E
-52 ECLSDDSIETLTSEI
+52 ECLSDESVAILTSEI
-67 AQITSD
+67 AEITSD
-73 LKNQENSLASS
+73 LKNQEENLA
-84 LGTLYSEEELQN
+84 LLADATYSEEELQN
-96 MKEELSVLEGL
+96 MKDDLAVLERVQADYESELSNSGNNE
-107 QSEYES
+107 
-113 QSSEL
+113 
-118 DNDDYIQQLRDRKQS
+118 YIQQLRDRKQS

-138 GISYD
+138 GISYAD
-143 SVDFANFGQ
+143 VDFANFGQ
-152 DAILAEVYDGVI
+152 DAILAEVYDGII

-170 DNLSQ
+170 ENLSQ
-175 EEQGVLAEAR
+175 EEQDVLDEAR
-185 LKLELLDA
+185 LKLELLD
-193 TLNLFKSTEGNP
+193 TELNLFRSFNEDP
-205 DVELR
+205 EVEIR
-210 LKAIE
+210 LKEIE
-215 RLKGEI
+215 RLKNEI
-221 AKAEGTGDQAL
+221 SIAEGTGDQAL
-232 RDSIDNLKQELSAKN
+232 RDKIENLKLQLNDKN

-259 SLYQDDNS
+259 SVYLDDNS

-273 INLEGCLDLSGFI
+273 INLEGCLDLSSFI
-286 VMTNDLAELNGWAL
+286 VMTNELAELNNWAL
-300 HIEDSIRKRNEPIS
+300 HIEDSIRKRNEPIN
-314 DEDKPGYSE
+314 DEDTQYSE
-323 FNLNSEFVET
+323 NNLNSEFVET
-333 IDWESDSVSGL
+333 IDWESDSLYGL
-344 REKIEQNIRY
+344 RDKIEQNIRY
-354 DRVNPSEDNLNKI
+354 DRVYPSEDNLNKI
-367 KSYLEQVQDKTS
+367 KSYLEQVRDKTS
-379 AVRIEIL
+379 AARIEIL

-391 YNIKNNVN
+391 YNIKNDVK
-399 NSDQESTFTAEDIRD
+399 NSDQKSTFTAEDTRD
-414 IPINRFCEVNNDSLD
+414 IPINRFCEVNGDSLD

-438 QQAMSCDT
+438 QQAVSCDA
-446 SETEGTYTT
+446 SLTEESYTN

-462 FASSIY
+462 FASSVY
-468 NTKWLRSSHG
+468 NPKWLRSLHG
-478 TRFVAG
+478 TRFIAG
-484 SGSDEPN
+484 TGSDEPD
-491 FFKEYYNPQVIFP
+491 FFKAYYNPQVIFP
-504 GEAVQIIVKD
+504 GEAVQIIIKD
-514 NLNFNAGNSKIEF
+514 NLNFNAGKSKIEF
-527 NDEWRSSDGGNIE
+527 NDEWRSSHGGNIE

-551 DSVEG
+551 DAVAG

-567 TYDIDF
+567 TYDTDF

-585 VVDPALKGTVEIKH
+585 VVDPNLKGTVEIKH

-627 PVVFSPNLDA
+627 PIVFSPNLDT
-637 QAYRRIFELFDDN
+637 QAYSRIFKLFDDN
-650 INGIVLGAREYY
+650 INGIVLGSREYS

-679 FQDYYEASGKPAPAQ
+679 FQNYYESNGKPAPAQ

-718 GTPEFKSFVHEF
+718 GSPEFGSFVHEF

-745 PRPGFRESLSDDG
+745 PRPGYRESLSDDG

-824 SAGLLK
+824 AAGLLK

-852 NEYFACNE
+852 NEYFECDE
-860 NNEVKAKEVISWDI
+860 NNEVKATEVISWDI

-885 YAYGEEPEKLNL
+885 FAYGEEPEKLNL

-940 FVWDGLGG
+940 FVWGGLGG

-964 TLEKVAVTDVKYGDI
+964 TLEKVAITDIEYGDI

-989 LMYTGLEKNSRGLVE
+989 LMYTGLEKNSTGLVE

-1015 AFMAM
+1015 AYMAM
-1020 ATVMDND
+1020 ATLMDND
-1027 VDKYNYYDLAY
+1027 VDKYNYYDIAY
-1038 TRAMNEIREVSSITE
+1038 TRAMNEIKKVSSITE

-1063 KINLNKRNNNEENVI
+1063 KIKYNKRNNNEENVI
-1078 NEDQLKIDQEL
+1078 NEDQLKKDQEL

-1103 QAKQEIARASSQI
+1103 QAKQEIARAKSQT
-1116 CRADQEQ
+1116 CRADQEPH
-1123 YDIELSDCD
+1123 DHDAEHSDCD
-1132 LVNIKQ
+1132 LANIKQ
-1138 NPIVLRELDFE
+1138 NPVVLRELDFE
-1149 NPVWYDYN
+1149 NPVWYDAN
-1157 LDSLVGNYMALAGG
+1157 LDDLLRNYMALAGG
-1171 YKDIARNLLESNN
+1171 YKDIARNLLEGENN
-1184 KRASLDLYLKAID
+1184 ERASLDLYLKAID
-1197 TYIEGISKDPKEETI
+1197 TYIEGISKDPEEETFI
-1212 SLRFLY
+1212 LRFLY
-1218 RDIAYTYD
+1218 RDMAYTYD
-1226 ELVSHPAS
+1226 DLVSHPAA

-1240 VFKAMATYYFAMEY
+1240 IFKAMATYYFGLEY
-1254 PLMQKVCDRFKGTT
+1254 PLVQQLCERFKGTT
-1268 LSGGLVGGEDGRVYF
+1268 RSGGLVGSEDGKVYM
-1283 ADYFCGRAP
+1283 ADYVCGRPP
-1292 VYEPEGPGRYE
+1292 VYEPEGEGRYE
-1303 FDYNNWEFVKVG
+1303 FDYNKWEFVRVG

>member
-1 MKKYFSIILILLL
+1 MKKHFSIILILFILV
-14 LLSSCGGNT
+14 SSCGGDTESNDKT
-23 ETSSEIDE
+23 ETSD
-31 NTEVNNENT
+31 NTEINKNNAV
-40 EEKINS
+40 
-46 DSSPNE
+46 E
-52 ECLSDDSIETLTSEI
+52 ECLSDESVAILTSEI
-67 AQITSD
+67 VEITSE
-73 LKNQENSLASS
+73 LKNQEENLA
-84 LGTLYSEEELQN
+84 LLADATYSEEELQN
-96 MKEELSVLEGL
+96 MKDDLAVLERVQADYESELSNSGNNE
-107 QSEYES
+107 
-113 QSSEL
+113 
-118 DNDDYIQQLRDRKQS
+118 YIQQLRDRKQS

-138 GISYD
+138 GISYAD
-143 SVDFANFGQ
+143 VDFANFGQ
-152 DAILAEVYDGVI
+152 DAILAEVYDGII

-170 DNLSQ
+170 ENLSQ
-175 EEQGVLAEAR
+175 EEQDVLDEAR
-185 LKLELLDA
+185 LKLELLD
-193 TLNLFKSTEGNP
+193 TELNLFRSFNEDP
-205 DVELR
+205 EVEIR
-210 LKAIE
+210 LKEIE
-215 RLKGEI
+215 RLKNEI
-221 AKAEGTGDQAL
+221 SVAEGTGDQAL
-232 RDSIDNLKQELSAKN
+232 RDKIENLKLQLNDKN

-259 SLYQDDNS
+259 SVYLDDNS

-273 INLEGCLDLSGFI
+273 INLEGCLDLSSFI
-286 VMTNDLAELNGWAL
+286 VMTNELAELNNWAL
-300 HIEDSIRKRNEPIS
+300 HIEDSIRKRNEPIN
-314 DEDKPGYSE
+314 DEDTQYSE
-323 FNLNSEFVET
+323 NNLNSEFVET
-333 IDWESDSVSGL
+333 IDWESDSLSGL
-344 REKIEQNIRY
+344 RDKIEQNIRY
-354 DRVNPSEDNLNKI
+354 DRVYPSEDNLNKI
-367 KSYLEQVQDKTS
+367 KSYLEQVRDKTS
-379 AVRIEIL
+379 AARIEIL

-391 YNIKNNVN
+391 YNIKNDVK
-399 NSDQESTFTAEDIRD
+399 NSDQKSTFTAEDTRD
-414 IPINRFCEVNNDSLD
+414 IPINRFCEVNGDSLD

-438 QQAMSCDT
+438 QQAVSCDA
-446 SETEGTYTT
+446 SLTEESYTN

-462 FASSIY
+462 FASSVY
-468 NTKWLRSSHG
+468 NPKWLRSLHG
-478 TRFVAG
+478 TRFIAG
-484 SGSDEPN
+484 TGSDEPD
-491 FFKEYYNPQVIFP
+491 FFKAYYNPQVIFP
-504 GEAVQIIVKD
+504 GEAVQIIIKD
-514 NLNFNAGNSKIEF
+514 NLNFNAGKSKIEF
-527 NDEWRSSDGGNIE
+527 NDEWRSSHGGNIE

-551 DSVEG
+551 DAVAG

-567 TYDIDF
+567 TYDTDF

-585 VVDPALKGTVEIKH
+585 VVDPNLKGTVEIKH

-627 PVVFSPNLDA
+627 PIVFSPNLDT
-637 QAYRRIFELFDDN
+637 QAYSRIFKLFDDN
-650 INGIVLGAREYY
+650 INGIVLGSREYS

-679 FQDYYEASGKPAPAQ
+679 FQNYYESNGKPAPAQ

-718 GTPEFKSFVHEF
+718 GSPEFGSFVHEF

-745 PRPGFRESLSDDG
+745 PRPGYRESLSDDG

-824 SAGLLK
+824 AAGLLK

-852 NEYFACNE
+852 NEYFECDE
-860 NNEVKAKEVISWDI
+860 NNEVKATEVISWDI

-885 YAYGEEPEKLNL
+885 FAYGEEPEKLNL

-940 FVWDGLGG
+940 FVWGGLGG

-964 TLEKVAVTDVKYGDI
+964 TLEKVAITDIEYGDI

-989 LMYTGLEKNSRGLVE
+989 LMYTGLEKNSTGLVE

-1015 AFMAM
+1015 AYMAM
-1020 ATVMDND
+1020 ATLMDND
-1027 VDKYNYYDLAY
+1027 VDKYNYYDIAY
-1038 TRAMNEIREVSSITE
+1038 TRAMNEIKKVSSITE

-1063 KINLNKRNNNEENVI
+1063 KIKYNKRNNNEENVI
-1078 NEDQLKIDQEL
+1078 NEDQLKKDQEL

-1103 QAKQEIARASSQI
+1103 QAKQEIARAKSQT
-1116 CRADQEQ
+1116 CRADQEPH
-1123 YDIELSDCD
+1123 DHDAEHSDCD
-1132 LVNIKQ
+1132 LANIKQ
-1138 NPIVLRELDFE
+1138 NPVVLRELDFE
-1149 NPVWYDYN
+1149 NPVWYDAN
-1157 LDSLVGNYMALAGG
+1157 LDDLLRNYMALAGG
-1171 YKDIARNLLESNN
+1171 YKDIARNLLEGENN
-1184 KRASLDLYLKAID
+1184 ERASLDLYLKAID
-1197 TYIEGISKDPKEETI
+1197 TYIEGISKDPEEETFI
-1212 SLRFLY
+1212 LRFLY
-1218 RDIAYTYD
+1218 RDMAYTYD
-1226 ELVSHPAS
+1226 DLVSHPAA

-1240 VFKAMATYYFAMEY
+1240 IFKAMATYYFGLEY
-1254 PLMQKVCDRFKGTT
+1254 PLVQQLCERFKGTT
-1268 LSGGLVGGEDGRVYF
+1268 RSGGLVGSEDGKVYM
-1283 ADYFCGRAP
+1283 ADYVCGRPP
-1292 VYEPEGPGRYE
+1292 VYEPEGEGRYE
-1303 FDYNNWEFVKVG
+1303 FDYNKWEFVRVG

>member
-1 MKKYFSIILILLL
+1 MKKHFSIILILFILV
-14 LLSSCGGNT
+14 SSCGGDTESNDKT
-23 ETSSEIDE
+23 ETSD
-31 NTEVNNENT
+31 NTEINKNNAV
-40 EEKINS
+40 
-46 DSSPNE
+46 E
-52 ECLSDDSIETLTSEI
+52 ECLSDESVAILTSEI
-67 AQITSD
+67 AEITSD
-73 LKNQENSLASS
+73 LKNQEENLA
-84 LGTLYSEEELQN
+84 LLADATYSEEELQN
-96 MKEELSVLEGL
+96 MKDDLAVLERVQADYESELSNSGNNE
-107 QSEYES
+107 
-113 QSSEL
+113 
-118 DNDDYIQQLRDRKQS
+118 YIQQLRDRKQS

-138 GISYD
+138 GISYAD
-143 SVDFANFGQ
+143 VDFANFGQ
-152 DAILAEVYDGVI
+152 DAILAEVYDGII

-170 DNLSQ
+170 ENLSQ
-175 EEQGVLAEAR
+175 EEQDVLDEAR
-185 LKLELLDA
+185 LKLELLD
-193 TLNLFKSTEGNP
+193 TELNLFRSFNEDP
-205 DVELR
+205 EVEIR
-210 LKAIE
+210 LKEIE
-215 RLKGEI
+215 RLKNEI
-221 AKAEGTGDQAL
+221 SVAEGTGDQAL
-232 RDSIDNLKQELSAKN
+232 RDKIENLKLQLNDKN

-259 SLYQDDNS
+259 SVYLDDNS

-273 INLEGCLDLSGFI
+273 INLEGCLDLSSFI
-286 VMTNDLAELNGWAL
+286 VMTNELAELNNWAL
-300 HIEDSIRKRNEPIS
+300 HIEDSIRKRNEPIN
-314 DEDKPGYSE
+314 DEDTQYSE
-323 FNLNSEFVET
+323 NNLNSEFVET
-333 IDWESDSVSGL
+333 IDWESDSLYGL
-344 REKIEQNIRY
+344 RDKIEQNIRY
-354 DRVNPSEDNLNKI
+354 DRVYPSEDNLNKI
-367 KSYLEQVQDKTS
+367 KSYLEQVRDKTS
-379 AVRIEIL
+379 AARIEIL

-391 YNIKNNVN
+391 YNIKNDVK
-399 NSDQESTFTAEDIRD
+399 NSDQKSTFTAEDTRD
-414 IPINRFCEVNNDSLD
+414 IPINRFCEVNGDSLD

-438 QQAMSCDT
+438 QQAVSCDA
-446 SETEGTYTT
+446 SLTEESYTN

-462 FASSIY
+462 FASSVY
-468 NTKWLRSSHG
+468 NPKWLRSLHG
-478 TRFVAG
+478 TRFIAG
-484 SGSDEPN
+484 TGSDEPD
-491 FFKEYYNPQVIFP
+491 FFKAYYNPQVIFP
-504 GEAVQIIVKD
+504 GEAVQIIIKD
-514 NLNFNAGNSKIEF
+514 NLNFNAGKSKIEF
-527 NDEWRSSDGGNIE
+527 NDEWRSSHGGNIE

-551 DSVEG
+551 DAVAG

-567 TYDIDF
+567 TYDTDF

-585 VVDPALKGTVEIKH
+585 VVDPNLKGTVEIKH

-627 PVVFSPNLDA
+627 PIVFSPNLDT
-637 QAYRRIFELFDDN
+637 QAYSRIFKLFDDN
-650 INGIVLGAREYY
+650 INGIVLGSREYS

-679 FQDYYEASGKPAPAQ
+679 FQNYYESNGKPAPAQ

-718 GTPEFKSFVHEF
+718 GSPEFGSFVHEF

-745 PRPGFRESLSDDG
+745 PRPGYRESLSDDG

-824 SAGLLK
+824 AAGLLK

-852 NEYFACNE
+852 NEYFECDE
-860 NNEVKAKEVISWDI
+860 NNEVKATEVISWDI

-885 YAYGEEPEKLNL
+885 FAYGEEPEKLNL

-940 FVWDGLGG
+940 FVWGGLGG

-964 TLEKVAVTDVKYGDI
+964 TLEKVAVTDVEYGDI

-989 LMYTGLEKNSRGLVE
+989 LMYTGLEKNSTGLVE

-1015 AFMAM
+1015 AYMAM
-1020 ATVMDND
+1020 ATLMDND
-1027 VDKYNYYDLAY
+1027 VDKYNYYDIAY
-1038 TRAMNEIREVSSITE
+1038 TRAMNEIKKVSSITE

-1063 KINLNKRNNNEENVI
+1063 KIKYNKRNNNEENVI
-1078 NEDQLKIDQEL
+1078 NEDQLKKDQEL

-1103 QAKQEIARASSQI
+1103 QAKQEIARAKSQT
-1116 CRADQEQ
+1116 CRADQEPH
-1123 YDIELSDCD
+1123 DHDAEHSDCD
-1132 LVNIKQ
+1132 LANIKQ
-1138 NPIVLRELDFE
+1138 NPVVLRELDFE
-1149 NPVWYDYN
+1149 NPVWYDAN
-1157 LDSLVGNYMALAGG
+1157 LDDLLRNYMALAGG
-1171 YKDIARNLLESNN
+1171 YKDIARNLLEGENN
-1184 KRASLDLYLKAID
+1184 ERASLDLYLKAID
-1197 TYIEGISKDPKEETI
+1197 TYIEGISKDPEEETFI
-1212 SLRFLY
+1212 LRFLY
-1218 RDIAYTYD
+1218 RDMAYTYD
-1226 ELVSHPAS
+1226 DLVSHPAA

-1240 VFKAMATYYFAMEY
+1240 IFKAMATYYFGLEY
-1254 PLMQKVCDRFKGTT
+1254 PLVQQLCERFKGTT
-1268 LSGGLVGGEDGRVYF
+1268 RSGGLVGSEDGKVYM
-1283 ADYFCGRAP
+1283 ADYVCGRPP
-1292 VYEPEGPGRYE
+1292 VYEPEGEGRYE
-1303 FDYNNWEFVKVG
+1303 FDYNNWEFVRVG

>member
-1 MKKYFSIILILLL
+1 MKKHFSIILILFILV
-14 LLSSCGGNT
+14 SSCGGDTESNDKT
-23 ETSSEIDE
+23 ETSD
-31 NTEVNNENT
+31 NTEINKNNAV
-40 EEKINS
+40 
-46 DSSPNE
+46 E
-52 ECLSDDSIETLTSEI
+52 ECLSDESVATLTSEI
-67 AQITSD
+67 AEITSD
-73 LKNQENSLASS
+73 LKNQEENLA
-84 LGTLYSEEELQN
+84 LLADATYSEEELQN
-96 MKEELSVLEGL
+96 MKDDLAVLERVQADYESELSNSGNNE
-107 QSEYES
+107 
-113 QSSEL
+113 
-118 DNDDYIQQLRDRKQS
+118 YIQQLRDRKQS

-138 GISYD
+138 GISYAD
-143 SVDFANFGQ
+143 VDFANFGQ
-152 DAILAEVYDGVI
+152 DAILAEVYDGII

-170 DNLSQ
+170 ENLSQ
-175 EEQGVLAEAR
+175 EEQDVLDEAR
-185 LKLELLDA
+185 LKLELLD
-193 TLNLFKSTEGNP
+193 TELNLFRSFNEDP
-205 DVELR
+205 EVEIR
-210 LKAIE
+210 LKEIE
-215 RLKGEI
+215 RLKNEI
-221 AKAEGTGDQAL
+221 SVAEGTGDQAL
-232 RDSIDNLKQELSAKN
+232 RDKIENLKLQLNDKN

-259 SLYQDDNS
+259 SVYLDDNS

-273 INLEGCLDLSGFI
+273 INLEGCLDLSSFI
-286 VMTNDLAELNGWAL
+286 VMTNELAELNNWAL
-300 HIEDSIRKRNEPIS
+300 HIEDSIRKRNEPIN
-314 DEDKPGYSE
+314 DEDTQYSE
-323 FNLNSEFVET
+323 NNLNSEFVET
-333 IDWESDSVSGL
+333 IDWESDSLYGL
-344 REKIEQNIRY
+344 RDKIEQNIRY
-354 DRVNPSEDNLNKI
+354 DRVYPSEDNLNKI
-367 KSYLEQVQDKTS
+367 KSYLEQVRDKTS
-379 AVRIEIL
+379 AARIEIL

-391 YNIKNNVN
+391 YNIKNDVK
-399 NSDQESTFTAEDIRD
+399 NSDQKSTFTAEDTRD
-414 IPINRFCEVNNDSLD
+414 IPINRFCEVNGDSLD

-438 QQAMSCDT
+438 QQAVSCDA
-446 SETEGTYTT
+446 SLTEESYTN

-462 FASSIY
+462 FASSVY
-468 NTKWLRSSHG
+468 NPKWLRSLHG
-478 TRFVAG
+478 TRFIAG
-484 SGSDEPN
+484 TGSDEPD
-491 FFKEYYNPQVIFP
+491 FFKAYYNPQVIFP
-504 GEAVQIIVKD
+504 GEAVQIIIKD
-514 NLNFNAGNSKIEF
+514 NLNFNAGKSKIEF
-527 NDEWRSSDGGNIE
+527 NDEWRSSHGGNIE

-551 DSVEG
+551 DAVAG

-567 TYDIDF
+567 TYDTDF

-585 VVDPALKGTVEIKH
+585 VVDPNLKGTVEIKH

-627 PVVFSPNLDA
+627 PIVFSPNLDT
-637 QAYRRIFELFDDN
+637 QAYSRIFKLFDDN
-650 INGIVLGAREYY
+650 INGIVLGSREYS

-679 FQDYYEASGKPAPAQ
+679 FQNYYESNGKPAPAQ

-718 GTPEFKSFVHEF
+718 GSPEFGSFVHEF

-745 PRPGFRESLSDDG
+745 PRPGYRESLSDDG

-824 SAGLLK
+824 AAGLLK

-852 NEYFACNE
+852 NEYFECDE
-860 NNEVKAKEVISWDI
+860 NNEVKATEVISWDI

-885 YAYGEEPEKLNL
+885 FAYGEEPEKLNL

-940 FVWDGLGG
+940 FVWGGLGG

-964 TLEKVAVTDVKYGDI
+964 TLEKVAITDIEYGDI

-989 LMYTGLEKNSRGLVE
+989 LMYTGLEKNSTGLVE

-1015 AFMAM
+1015 AYMAM
-1020 ATVMDND
+1020 ATLMDND
-1027 VDKYNYYDLAY
+1027 VDKYNYYDIAY
-1038 TRAMNEIREVSSITE
+1038 TRAMNEIKKVSSITE

-1063 KINLNKRNNNEENVI
+1063 KIKYNKRNNNEENVI
-1078 NEDQLKIDQEL
+1078 NEDQLKKDQEL

-1103 QAKQEIARASSQI
+1103 QAKQEIARAKSQT
-1116 CRADQEQ
+1116 CRADQEPH
-1123 YDIELSDCD
+1123 DHDAEHSDCD
-1132 LVNIKQ
+1132 LANIKQ
-1138 NPIVLRELDFE
+1138 NPVVLRELDFE
-1149 NPVWYDYN
+1149 NPVWYDAN
-1157 LDSLVGNYMALAGG
+1157 LDDLLRNYMALAGG
-1171 YKDIARNLLESNN
+1171 YKDIARNLLEGENN
-1184 KRASLDLYLKAID
+1184 ERASLDLYLKAID
-1197 TYIEGISKDPKEETI
+1197 TYIEGISKDPEEETFI
-1212 SLRFLY
+1212 LRFLY
-1218 RDIAYTYD
+1218 RDMAYTYD
-1226 ELVSHPAS
+1226 DLVSHPAA

-1240 VFKAMATYYFAMEY
+1240 IFKAMATYYFGLEY
-1254 PLMQKVCDRFKGTT
+1254 PLVQQLCERFKGTT
-1268 LSGGLVGGEDGRVYF
+1268 RSGGLVGSEDGKVYM
-1283 ADYFCGRAP
+1283 ADYVCGRPP
-1292 VYEPEGPGRYE
+1292 VYEPEGEGRYE
-1303 FDYNNWEFVKVG
+1303 FDYNNWEFVRVG

>member
-1 MKKYFSIILILLL
+1 MKGKISLILVLILLF
-14 LLSSCGGNT
+14 SSCSSNQTSIEEEVSDVENINT
-23 ETSSEIDE
+23 DSG
-31 NTEVNNENT
+31 
-40 EEKINS
+40 S
-46 DSSPNE
+46 DE
-52 ECLSDDSIETLTSEI
+52 ECLSDDSIANLTSEI

-73 LKNQENSLASS
+73 LKNQEISLEKSLASS

-96 MKEELSVLEGL
+96 MKEELAVLEGL
-107 QSEYES
+107 QSEFES
-113 QSSEL
+113 QPSDL
-118 DNDDYIQQLRDRKQS
+118 DNDDYLQQLRQRKQS
-133 LESQL
+133 LESEL

-143 SVDFANFGQ
+143 DIDFANFGQ
-152 DAILAEVYDGVI
+152 DAILAEVYDGTI
-164 APLENK
+164 HPLEK
-170 DNLSQ
+170 KENLSQ
-175 EEQGVLAEAR
+175 EEQDILAEAR
-185 LKLELLDA
+185 LKIELLDT
-193 TLNLFKSTEGNP
+193 TLNLFKSTEGDP

-210 LKAIE
+210 LKAID
-215 RLKGEI
+215 RLKSEI
-221 AKAEGTGDQAL
+221 AKAEGSGDQAL
-232 RDSIDNLKQELSAKN
+232 RDEIDNLKQELNAKN

-259 SLYQDDNS
+259 SVYQDDNS

-273 INLEGCLDLSGFI
+273 INLEGCLDLSSFI
-286 VMTNDLAELNGWAL
+286 VMTNELAELTGWAL
-300 HIEDSIRKRNEPIS
+300 HIEDSIRKRNEPIN

-323 FNLNSEFVET
+323 YNLNSEFVEK
-333 IDWESDSVSGL
+333 IDWESDTVSGL

-386 PLCDL
+386 PLCDY
-391 YNIKNNVN
+391 YNIKNDVK

-414 IPINRFCEVNNDSLD
+414 IPINRFCEVNGDTLD
-429 CPDNNLYIP
+429 CPENNLYIP
-438 QQAMSCDT
+438 QQSISCDA
-446 SETEGTYTT
+446 SETEESYTS

-468 NTKWLRSSHG
+468 NPKWLRGLHG
-478 TRFVAG
+478 TRFING
-484 SGSDEPN
+484 TGSDEPD
-491 FFKEYYNPQVIFP
+491 FFKAFYNPQVIFP

-514 NLNFNAGNSKIEF
+514 NLNFNAGISKIEF

-540 PPYLYDDGTHG
+540 LPYLYDDGTHG
-551 DSVEG
+551 DAVGG

-616 YDYSQYENNNY
+616 YDYAQYENNNY
-627 PVVFSPNLDA
+627 PVVFSPNLDS
-637 QAYRRIFELFDDN
+637 QVYRRIFELFDDN

-679 FQDYYEASGKPAPAQ
+679 FQDYYEATGKPAPAQ

-718 GTPEFKSFVHEF
+718 GTPEFESFVHEF

-745 PRPGFRESLSDDG
+745 PRPGYKESLSDDG

-772 GGFKVLQSD
+772 GGFKILQSD

-792 PTERFST
+792 TGETFST

-813 DSIQDSQIFLY
+813 DQTQDSQIFLY
-824 SAGLLK
+824 AAGLLE

-841 VNPTVIGCVET
+841 VNPTIEGCVET
-852 NEYFACNE
+852 RDYFACDQ
-860 NNEVKAKEVISWDI
+860 NNEIKAEEVISWNI

-918 ANEVV
+918 ANEVI

-940 FVWDGLGG
+940 FVWDDLGG
-948 INFDIFEFLI
+948 INFDIFELLI

-964 TLEKVAVTDVKYGDI
+964 TLEKVAVADVDYGNI

-989 LMYTGLEKNSRGLVE
+989 LYYTALEKDDIALMQK
-1004 EAIQL
+1004 AINL
-1009 IPSLPY
+1009 IPTLPY
-1015 AFMAM
+1015 AYMAK
-1020 ATVMDND
+1020 ATLVDAD
-1027 VDKYNYYDLAY
+1027 VDKYKYYDLAY
-1038 TRAMNEIREVSSITE
+1038 SLAMNEIRKVSSVTE
-1053 FSLIFNLLEQ
+1053 FSLIFTLLEQ
-1063 KINLNKRNNNEENVI
+1063 KINLNKKNNFNK
-1078 NEDQLKIDQEL
+1078 DQLEIDQEL
-1089 FSAYSIN
+1089 FSSYSIN

-1132 LVNIKQ
+1132 LANIKQ
-1138 NPIVLRELDFE
+1138 NPVVLRELDFE
-1149 NPVWYDYN
+1149 NPVWYDAN
-1157 LDSLVGNYMALAGG
+1157 LDDLLRNYMALAGG
-1171 YKDIARNLLESNN
+1171 YKDIARNLLEGENN
-1184 KRASLDLYLKAID
+1184 ERASLDLYLKAID
-1197 TYIEGISKDPKEETI
+1197 TYIEGISKDPKEETFI
-1212 SLRFLY
+1212 LRFLY
-1218 RDIAYTYD
+1218 RDMAYTYD
-1226 ELVSHPAS
+1226 DLVSHPAA

-1240 VFKAMATYYFAMEY
+1240 IFKAMATYYFGLEY
-1254 PLMQKVCDRFKGTT
+1254 PLIQQLCERFKGTT
-1268 LSGGLVGGEDGRVYF
+1268 LSGGLVGREDGKVYM
-1283 ADYFCGRAP
+1283 ADYVCGRSP

>member
-1 MKKYFSIILILLL
+1 MKKHFSIILILFILV
-14 LLSSCGGNT
+14 SSCGGDTESNDKT
-23 ETSSEIDE
+23 ETSD
-31 NTEVNNENT
+31 NTEINKNNAV
-40 EEKINS
+40 
-46 DSSPNE
+46 E
-52 ECLSDDSIETLTSEI
+52 ECLSDESVAILTSEI
-67 AQITSD
+67 AEITSD
-73 LKNQENSLASS
+73 LKNQEENLA
-84 LGTLYSEEELQN
+84 LLADATYSEEELQN
-96 MKEELSVLEGL
+96 MKDDLAVLERVQADYESELSNSGNNE
-107 QSEYES
+107 
-113 QSSEL
+113 
-118 DNDDYIQQLRDRKQS
+118 YIQQLRDRKQS

-138 GISYD
+138 GISYAD
-143 SVDFANFGQ
+143 VDFANFGQ
-152 DAILAEVYDGVI
+152 DAILAEVYDGII

-170 DNLSQ
+170 ENLSQ
-175 EEQGVLAEAR
+175 EEQDVLDEAR
-185 LKLELLDA
+185 LKLELLD
-193 TLNLFKSTEGNP
+193 TELNLFRSFNEDP
-205 DVELR
+205 EVEIR
-210 LKAIE
+210 LKEIE
-215 RLKGEI
+215 RLKNEI
-221 AKAEGTGDQAL
+221 SIAEGTGDQAL
-232 RDSIDNLKQELSAKN
+232 RDKIENLKLQLNDKN

-259 SLYQDDNS
+259 SVYLDDNS

-273 INLEGCLDLSGFI
+273 INLEGCLDLSSFI
-286 VMTNDLAELNGWAL
+286 VMTNELAELNNWAL
-300 HIEDSIRKRNEPIS
+300 HIEDSIRKRNEPIN
-314 DEDKPGYSE
+314 DEDTQYSE
-323 FNLNSEFVET
+323 NNLNSEFVET
-333 IDWESDSVSGL
+333 IDWESDSLSGL
-344 REKIEQNIRY
+344 RDKIEQNIRY
-354 DRVNPSEDNLNKI
+354 DRVYPSEDNLNKI
-367 KSYLEQVQDKTS
+367 KSYLEQVRDKTS
-379 AVRIEIL
+379 AARIEIL

-391 YNIKNNVN
+391 YNIKNDVK
-399 NSDQESTFTAEDIRD
+399 NSDQKSTFTAEDTRD
-414 IPINRFCEVNNDSLD
+414 IPINRFCEVNGDSLD

-438 QQAMSCDT
+438 QQAVSCDA
-446 SETEGTYTT
+446 SLTEESYTN

-462 FASSIY
+462 FASSVY
-468 NTKWLRSSHG
+468 NPKWLRSLHG
-478 TRFVAG
+478 TRFIAG
-484 SGSDEPN
+484 TGSDEPD
-491 FFKEYYNPQVIFP
+491 FFKAYYNPQVIFP
-504 GEAVQIIVKD
+504 GEAVQIIIKD
-514 NLNFNAGNSKIEF
+514 NLNFNAGKSKIEF
-527 NDEWRSSDGGNIE
+527 NDEWRSSHGGNIE

-551 DSVEG
+551 DAVAG

-567 TYDIDF
+567 TYDTDF

-585 VVDPALKGTVEIKH
+585 VVDPNLKGTVEIKH

-627 PVVFSPNLDA
+627 PIVFSPNLDT
-637 QAYRRIFELFDDN
+637 QAYSRIFKLFDDN
-650 INGIVLGAREYY
+650 INGIVLGSREYS

-679 FQDYYEASGKPAPAQ
+679 FQNYYESNGKPAPAQ

-718 GTPEFKSFVHEF
+718 GSPEFGSFVHEF

-745 PRPGFRESLSDDG
+745 PRPGYRESLSDDG

-824 SAGLLK
+824 AAGLLK

-852 NEYFACNE
+852 NEYFECDE
-860 NNEVKAKEVISWDI
+860 NNEVKATEVISWDI

-885 YAYGEEPEKLNL
+885 FAYGEEPEKLNL

-940 FVWDGLGG
+940 FVWGGLGG

-964 TLEKVAVTDVKYGDI
+964 TLEKVAITDIEYGDI

-989 LMYTGLEKNSRGLVE
+989 LMYTGLEKNSTGLVE

-1015 AFMAM
+1015 AYMAM
-1020 ATVMDND
+1020 ATLMDND
-1027 VDKYNYYDLAY
+1027 VDKYNYYDIAY
-1038 TRAMNEIREVSSITE
+1038 TRAMNEIKKVSSITE

-1063 KINLNKRNNNEENVI
+1063 KIKYNKRNNNEENVI
-1078 NEDQLKIDQEL
+1078 NEDQLKKDQEL

-1103 QAKQEIARASSQI
+1103 QAKQEIARAKSQT
-1116 CRADQEQ
+1116 CRADQEPH
-1123 YDIELSDCD
+1123 DHDAEHSDCD
-1132 LVNIKQ
+1132 LANIKQ
-1138 NPIVLRELDFE
+1138 NPVVLRELDFE
-1149 NPVWYDYN
+1149 NPVWYDAN
-1157 LDSLVGNYMALAGG
+1157 LDDLLRNYMALAGG
-1171 YKDIARNLLESNN
+1171 YKDIARNLLEGENN
-1184 KRASLDLYLKAID
+1184 ERASLDLYLKAID
-1197 TYIEGISKDPKEETI
+1197 TYIEGISKDPEEETFI
-1212 SLRFLY
+1212 LRFLY
-1218 RDIAYTYD
+1218 RDMAYTYD
-1226 ELVSHPAS
+1226 DLVSHPAA

-1240 VFKAMATYYFAMEY
+1240 IFKAMATYYFGLEY
-1254 PLMQKVCDRFKGTT
+1254 PLVQQLCERFKGTT
-1268 LSGGLVGGEDGRVYF
+1268 RSGGLVGSEDGKVYM
-1283 ADYFCGRAP
+1283 ADYVCGRPP
-1292 VYEPEGPGRYE
+1292 VYEPEGEGRYE
-1303 FDYNNWEFVKVG
+1303 FDYNNWEFVRVG

>member
-1 MKKYFSIILILLL
+1 MKKHFSIILILFILV
-14 LLSSCGGNT
+14 SSCGGDTESNDKT
-23 ETSSEIDE
+23 ETSD
-31 NTEVNNENT
+31 NTEINKNNAV
-40 EEKINS
+40 
-46 DSSPNE
+46 E
-52 ECLSDDSIETLTSEI
+52 ECLSDESVAILTSEI
-67 AQITSD
+67 AEITSD
-73 LKNQENSLASS
+73 LKNQEENLA
-84 LGTLYSEEELQN
+84 LLADATYSEEELQN
-96 MKEELSVLEGL
+96 MKDDLAVLERVQADYESELSNSGNNE
-107 QSEYES
+107 
-113 QSSEL
+113 
-118 DNDDYIQQLRDRKQS
+118 YIQQLRDRKQS

-138 GISYD
+138 GISYAD
-143 SVDFANFGQ
+143 VDFANFGQ
-152 DAILAEVYDGVI
+152 DAILAEVYDGII

-170 DNLSQ
+170 ENLSQ
-175 EEQGVLAEAR
+175 EEQDVLDEAR
-185 LKLELLDA
+185 LKLELLD
-193 TLNLFKSTEGNP
+193 TELNLFRSFNEDP
-205 DVELR
+205 EVEIR
-210 LKAIE
+210 LKEIE
-215 RLKGEI
+215 RLKNEI
-221 AKAEGTGDQAL
+221 SVAEGTGDQAL
-232 RDSIDNLKQELSAKN
+232 RDEIENLKLQLNDKN

-259 SLYQDDNS
+259 SVYLDDNS

-273 INLEGCLDLSGFI
+273 INLEGCLDLSSFI
-286 VMTNDLAELNGWAL
+286 VMTNELAELNNWAL
-300 HIEDSIRKRNEPIS
+300 HIEDSIRKRNEPIN
-314 DEDKPGYSE
+314 DEDTQYSE
-323 FNLNSEFVET
+323 NNLNSEFVET
-333 IDWESDSVSGL
+333 IDWESDSLYGL
-344 REKIEQNIRY
+344 RDKIEQNIRY
-354 DRVNPSEDNLNKI
+354 DRVYPSEDNLNKI
-367 KSYLEQVQDKTS
+367 KSYLEQVRDKTS
-379 AVRIEIL
+379 AARIEIL

-391 YNIKNNVN
+391 YNIKNDVK
-399 NSDQESTFTAEDIRD
+399 NSDQKSTFTAEDTRD
-414 IPINRFCEVNNDSLD
+414 IPINRFCEVNGDSLD

-438 QQAMSCDT
+438 QQAVSCDA
-446 SETEGTYTT
+446 SLTEGSYTN

-462 FASSIY
+462 FASSVY
-468 NTKWLRSSHG
+468 NPKWLRSLHG
-478 TRFVAG
+478 TRFIAG
-484 SGSDEPN
+484 TGSDEPD
-491 FFKEYYNPQVIFP
+491 FFKAYYNPQVIFP
-504 GEAVQIIVKD
+504 GEAVQIIIKD
-514 NLNFNAGNSKIEF
+514 NLNFNAGKSKIEF
-527 NDEWRSSDGGNIE
+527 NDEWRSSHGGNIE

-551 DSVEG
+551 DAVAG

-567 TYDIDF
+567 TYDTDF

-585 VVDPALKGTVEIKH
+585 VVDPNLKGTVEIKH

-627 PVVFSPNLDA
+627 PIVFSPNLDT
-637 QAYRRIFELFDDN
+637 QAYSRIFKLFDDN
-650 INGIVLGAREYY
+650 INGIVLGSREYS

-679 FQDYYEASGKPAPAQ
+679 FQNYYESNGKPAPAQ

-718 GTPEFKSFVHEF
+718 GSPEFGSFVHEF

-745 PRPGFRESLSDDG
+745 PRPGYRESLSDDG

-824 SAGLLK
+824 AAGLLK

-852 NEYFACNE
+852 NEYFECDE
-860 NNEVKAKEVISWDI
+860 NNEVKATEVISWDI

-885 YAYGEEPEKLNL
+885 FAYGEEPEKLNL

-940 FVWDGLGG
+940 FVWGGLGG

-964 TLEKVAVTDVKYGDI
+964 TLEKVAITDIEYGDI

-989 LMYTGLEKNSRGLVE
+989 LMYTGLEKNSTGLVE

-1015 AFMAM
+1015 AYMAM
-1020 ATVMDND
+1020 ATLMDND
-1027 VDKYNYYDLAY
+1027 VDKYNYYDIAY
-1038 TRAMNEIREVSSITE
+1038 TRAMNEIKKVSSITE

-1063 KINLNKRNNNEENVI
+1063 KIKYNKRNNNEENVI
-1078 NEDQLKIDQEL
+1078 NEDQLKKDQEL

-1103 QAKQEIARASSQI
+1103 QAKQEIARAKSQT
-1116 CRADQEQ
+1116 CRADQEPH
-1123 YDIELSDCD
+1123 DHDAEHSDCD
-1132 LVNIKQ
+1132 LANIKQ
-1138 NPIVLRELDFE
+1138 NPVVLRELDFE
-1149 NPVWYDYN
+1149 NPVWYDAN
-1157 LDSLVGNYMALAGG
+1157 LDDLLRNYMALAGG
-1171 YKDIARNLLESNN
+1171 YKDIARNLLEGENN
-1184 KRASLDLYLKAID
+1184 ERASLDLYLKAID
-1197 TYIEGISKDPKEETI
+1197 TYIEGISKDPEEETFI
-1212 SLRFLY
+1212 LRFLY
-1218 RDIAYTYD
+1218 RDMAYTYD
-1226 ELVSHPAS
+1226 DLVSHPAA

-1240 VFKAMATYYFAMEY
+1240 IFKAMATYYFGLEY
-1254 PLMQKVCDRFKGTT
+1254 PLVQQLCERFKGTT
-1268 LSGGLVGGEDGRVYF
+1268 RSGGLVGSEDGKVYM
-1283 ADYFCGRAP
+1283 ADYVCGRPP
-1292 VYEPEGPGRYE
+1292 VYEPEGEGRYE
-1303 FDYNNWEFVKVG
+1303 FDYNNWEFVRVG